1 MKKRL
6 LCSFLIAIS
15 VTGLALVSSCK
26 DYDDYS
32 DLRTQSKIDH
42 TQMWN
47 AINGNTKS
55 IDSLRTRL
63 DTLKMC
69 EVNCDS
75 LKKVIDT
82 LTNDVRN
89 LIDTIAG
96 DSNSVL
102 GRFNLMNQK
111 VNAVKGTADSAKQY
125 NDSIDTVIT
134 RMRHELDSIMNIA
147 DYDTVPLFDSVKVLK
162 KSIHEVDSVLHV
174 YIDSIRYNSRRIDTI
189 KLRVDT
195 LEMRIDT
202 LKLRID
208 TLEWR
213 VDTLELRVDTLEQ
226 RVDTLEQ
233 RVDTLELRV
242 DTLELRVDTL
252 ELRVDSLMDA
262 ERRRITSLY
271 VQGTVN
277 PTFGSFALPVGI
289 RSNILSCYYGEAL
302 NNVTFPATAND
313 ADLSAVLD
321 PGMELSAAEL
331 AVIGT
336 PTQTSISQGNTIIS
350 DSANNAGRIFLTI
363 NPNEVQIDP
372 TYKFSFVNSLGDQTP
387 VVFDALKPSQEKLT
401 FGLSNRAA
409 ANTGFYEAGIKIE
422 ESAASQLAPNISVTK
437 EQLKNIAKDIID
449 YKDGFNLSGIAGA
462 VFKLAETSLDAN
474 AVRVEWTDSLGD
486 HSVTSQYDVA
496 VTAIQPLSYSAG
508 QGVGTSRRLPT
519 ISPLTDLSISLPTTY
534 HMDLGTVSFDVSGV
548 TSTISFDHINIGYPD
563 PSDVSITV
571 DVPVGTP
578 GRGADGKKTYNA
590 DGLNNLIDD
599 INEAFNDPTNGVI
612 VKWSG
617 NVNATINQIISDI
630 KTAVDNLVQTQLGA
644 KLDVEVNKMLTDV
657 KTSINN
663 SLSGYNSYFNKMNSL
678 ISRINAVTS
687 RINSKLD
694 LDVNAIL
701 QPVILYEANDGSLH
715 PMSNDPAHPS
725 KFTAA
730 GGGIVLYPTSYTGEL
745 LAPAYQKFIAVVDG
759 PGVAVSNINSGE
771 YYNTPIDGKRY
782 AIPFAPT
789 TTGTYTIYY
798 SAVDYS
804 GVVTAQRFYVT
815 VE

>member
-6 LCSFLIAIS
+6 LCSLLIAIS

-42 TQMWN
+42 AQLWDSIN
-47 AINGNTKS
+47 ANADS
-55 IDSLRTRL
+55 IDSLRARISR
-63 DTLKMC
+63 LKMC
-69 EVNCDS
+69 NVNCDS
-75 LKKVIDT
+75 LQKVVDT
-82 LTNDVRN
+82 LVNDVRKM
-89 LIDTIAG
+89 IDTIAG

-102 GRFNLMNQK
+102 GRFNLLNNK
-111 VNAVKGTADSAKQY
+111 VNAVKGTADSAKHY
-125 NDSIDTVIT
+125 NDSIDTVIV
-134 RMRHELDSIMNIA
+134 RMRHELDSIMKIA

-174 YIDSIRYNSRRIDTI
+174 YIDTIRYNSRRIDTLI
-189 KLRVDT
+189 LRVDT
-195 LEMRIDT
+195 LELRIDT
-202 LKLRID
+202 LKRRID

-213 VDTLELRVDTLEQ
+213 VDTLEQ
-226 RVDTLEQ
+226 
-233 RVDTLELRV
+233 
-242 DTLELRVDTL
+242 
-252 ELRVDSLMDA
+252 RVDSLMDA
-262 ERRRITSLY
+262 EKRRITSIY

-277 PTFGSFALPVGI
+277 PTFGSFALPMGI

-302 NNVTFPATAND
+302 NNVTFPATEND

-363 NPNEVQIDP
+363 NPNEVKIDS
-372 TYKFSFVNSLGDQTP
+372 TYKFYFVNSLGDSTP
-387 VVFDALKPSQEKLT
+387 VVFDTLKPSTEKLT

-409 ANTGFYEAGIKIE
+409 ANTGFYEAAIKIE
-422 ESAASQLAPNISVTK
+422 ESAASQLAPQYAVTK
-437 EQLKNIAKDIID
+437 DQLKNIAKDIIN
-449 YKDGFNLSGIAGA
+449 YKDGINLSGIAGA
-462 VFKLAETSLDAN
+462 VFKLAQTSFDAN
-474 AVRVEWTDSLGD
+474 AVRVEWTDSMGD

-508 QGVGTSRRLPT
+508 QGMGTSRRLPT
-519 ISPLTDLSISLPTTY
+519 ISPLTELSISKPTFTPINLNDITFTIDGSLAHISFGDVSIAPTGTISVDIYMPDHVDGTGNIVNATVPTTY
-534 HMDLGTVSFDVSGV
+534 TVDGLAGV
-548 TSTISFDHINIGYPD
+548 L
-563 PSDVSITV
+563 SDVET
-571 DVPVGTP
+571 
-578 GRGADGKKTYNA
+578 AFNGKKVEWETSANNA
-590 DGLNNLIDD
+590 IDNIMTQIKTQVENL
-599 INEAFNDPTNGVI
+599 
-612 VKWSG
+612 VK
-617 NVNATINQIISDI
+617 NQI
-630 KTAVDNLVQTQLGA
+630 AG
-644 KLDVEVNKMLTDV
+644 KLNTEMDKMLESV

-663 SLSGYNSYFNKMNSL
+663 SLSGYNSYFSNMNSL

-687 RINSKLD
+687 RINSKLG
-694 LDVNAIL
+694 LDVNAVL
-701 QPVILYEANDGSLH
+701 QPVILYEASDGSFH

-730 GGGIVLYPTSYTGEL
+730 GGGIVLYPTSYTAEL
-745 LAPAYQKFIAVVDG
+745 LAPAYQKYIAVVSG
-759 PGVAVSNINSGE
+759 PDAATINGGE

-789 TTGTYTIYY
+789 TPGTYTIYY

>member
-55 IDSLRTRL
+55 IDSLRARL

-69 EVNCDS
+69 DVNCDS
-75 LKKVIDT
+75 LKDVIDS
-82 LTNDVRN
+82 LTKDVRN

-102 GRFNLMNQK
+102 GRFNLVTNK

-134 RMRHELDSIMNIA
+134 RMRHELDSIMKIA

-174 YIDSIRYNSRRIDTI
+174 YIDSIRYNSRRIDTVNWRI
-189 KLRVDT
+189 DT

-202 LKLRID
+202 LKRRID

-213 VDTLELRVDTLEQ
+213 VDTLEQ
-226 RVDTLEQ
+226 
-233 RVDTLELRV
+233 
-242 DTLELRVDTL
+242 
-252 ELRVDSLMDA
+252 RVDSLMDA

-277 PTFGSFALPVGI
+277 PTFGSFALPMGI

-313 ADLSAVLD
+313 ADMSAVLEI
-321 PGMELSAAEL
+321 GMELSAAEL

-363 NPNEVQIDP
+363 NPNEVQIDS
-372 TYKFSFVNSLGDQTP
+372 TYKFYFVNSLGDSTP
-387 VVFDALKPSQEKLT
+387 VVFDTLKPSQEKLT

-422 ESAASQLAPNISVTK
+422 ESAASQLAPNFSVTK
-437 EQLKNIAKDIID
+437 DQLKNIAKDIIN

-462 VFKLAETSLDAN
+462 VFKLAQTSLDAN
-474 AVRVEWTDSLGD
+474 AVRVEWTDSMGD

-508 QGVGTSRRLPT
+508 QGIGTSRRLPT
-519 ISPLTDLSISLPTTY
+519 ISPLTELAISKPTFTPINLN
-534 HMDLGTVSFDVSGV
+534 DITFTIDGTPAHITFGAVNITPSGEVKVKINMPESVSG
-548 TSTISFDHINIGYPD
+548 TTIVYSATPTEYNITNL
-563 PSDVSITV
+563 DV
-571 DVPVGTP
+571 
-578 GRGADGKKTYNA
+578 
-590 DGLNNLIDD
+590 LIDD
-599 INEAFNDPTNGVI
+599 VENAFNTQSVI
-612 VKWSG
+612 WQ
-617 NVNATINQIISDI
+617 NDVNAAIDNIMNQI
-630 KTAVDNLVQTQLGA
+630 KTQVENLVKNQIAG
-644 KLDVEVNKMLTDV
+644 KLNTEMDKMLESV
-657 KTSINN
+657 KNSINN
-663 SLSGYNSYFNKMNSL
+663 SLSGYNSYFSNMNSL

-701 QPVILYEANDGSLH
+701 QPVILYEASDGSFH

-725 KFTAA
+725 TFKAA

>member
-6 LCSFLIAIS
+6 LCSLLIAIS

-42 TQMWN
+42 AQLWDSIN
-47 AINGNTKS
+47 ANADS
-55 IDSLRTRL
+55 IDSLRARISR
-63 DTLKMC
+63 LKMC
-69 EVNCDS
+69 NVNCDS
-75 LKKVIDT
+75 LQKVVDT
-82 LTNDVRN
+82 LVNDVRKM
-89 LIDTIAG
+89 IDTIAG

-102 GRFNLMNQK
+102 GRFNLLNNK
-111 VNAVKGTADSAKQY
+111 VNAVKGTADSAKHY
-125 NDSIDTVIT
+125 NDSIDTVIV
-134 RMRHELDSIMNIA
+134 RMRHELDSIMKIA

-174 YIDSIRYNSRRIDTI
+174 YIDTIRYNSRRIDTLI
-189 KLRVDT
+189 LRVDT
-195 LEMRIDT
+195 LELRIDT
-202 LKLRID
+202 LKRRID

-213 VDTLELRVDTLEQ
+213 VDTLEQ
-226 RVDTLEQ
+226 
-233 RVDTLELRV
+233 
-242 DTLELRVDTL
+242 
-252 ELRVDSLMDA
+252 RVDSLMDA
-262 ERRRITSLY
+262 EKRRITSIY

-277 PTFGSFALPVGI
+277 PTFGSFALPMGI

-302 NNVTFPATAND
+302 NNVTFPATEND

-363 NPNEVQIDP
+363 NPNEVKIDS
-372 TYKFSFVNSLGDQTP
+372 TYKFYFVNSLGDSTP
-387 VVFDALKPSQEKLT
+387 VVFDTLKPSTEKLT

-409 ANTGFYEAGIKIE
+409 ANTGFYEAAIKIE
-422 ESAASQLAPNISVTK
+422 ESAASQLAPQYTVTK
-437 EQLKNIAKDIID
+437 DQLKNIAKDIID
-449 YKDGFNLSGIAGA
+449 YKDGINLSGIAGA
-462 VFKLAETSLDAN
+462 VFKLAQTSFDAN
-474 AVRVEWTDSLGD
+474 AVRVEWTDSMGD

-508 QGVGTSRRLPT
+508 QGIGTSRRLPT
-519 ISPLTDLSISLPTTY
+519 ISPLTDLSISVPSTI
-534 HMDLGTVSFDVSGV
+534 HVDLSSISFDVSGI
-548 TSTISFDHINIGYPD
+548 TSSIGFGTVNIGYP
-563 PSDVSITV
+563 SVTITV

-578 GRGADGKKTYNA
+578 GRGADGKKTYPV
-590 DGLNNLIDD
+590 DGLDAMIDD
-599 INEAFNDPTNGVI
+599 INNTFAGQTVTWASDVNTAINNI
-612 VKWSG
+612 V
-617 NVNATINQIISDI
+617 NDI
-630 KTAVDNLVQTQLGA
+630 KTKVDDLIQTQLGA
-644 KLDVEVNKMLTDV
+644 KLDTEINKMLTDV
-657 KTSINN
+657 QTSINN
-663 SLSGYNSYFNKMNSL
+663 SLSGYNSYFSKMNSL

-687 RINSKLD
+687 RINSKLG
-694 LDVNAIL
+694 LDVNAVL
-701 QPVILYEANDGSLH
+701 QPVILYEASDGSFH

-730 GGGIVLYPTSYTGEL
+730 GGGIVLYPTSYTAEL
-745 LAPAYQKFIAVVDG
+745 LAPAYQKYIAVVGG
-759 PGVAVSNINSGE
+759 PDAATINGGE

-789 TTGTYTIYY
+789 TPGTYTIYY

>member
-55 IDSLRTRL
+55 IDSLRARL

-69 EVNCDS
+69 DVNCDS
-75 LKKVIDT
+75 LKDVIDS
-82 LTNDVRN
+82 LTKDVRN

-102 GRFNLMNQK
+102 GRFNLVTNK

-134 RMRHELDSIMNIA
+134 RMRHELDSIMKIA

-174 YIDSIRYNSRRIDTI
+174 YIDSIRYNSRRIDTVNWRI
-189 KLRVDT
+189 DT

-202 LKLRID
+202 LKRRID

-213 VDTLELRVDTLEQ
+213 VDTLEQ
-226 RVDTLEQ
+226 
-233 RVDTLELRV
+233 
-242 DTLELRVDTL
+242 
-252 ELRVDSLMDA
+252 RVDSLMDA

-277 PTFGSFALPVGI
+277 PTFGSFALPMGI

-313 ADLSAVLD
+313 ADMSAVLEI
-321 PGMELSAAEL
+321 GMELSAAEL

-363 NPNEVQIDP
+363 NPNEVQIDS
-372 TYKFSFVNSLGDQTP
+372 TYKFYFVNSLGDSTP
-387 VVFDALKPSQEKLT
+387 VVFDTLKPSQEKLT

-422 ESAASQLAPNISVTK
+422 ESAASQLAPNFSVTK
-437 EQLKNIAKDIID
+437 EQLKNIAKDVID

-474 AVRVEWTDSLGD
+474 AVRVEWTDSMGD

-508 QGVGTSRRLPT
+508 QGIGTSRRLPT
-519 ISPLTDLSISLPTTY
+519 ISPLTELAISKPTFTPINLN
-534 HMDLGTVSFDVSGV
+534 DITFTIDGTPAHITFGAVNITPSGEVKVKINMPESVSG
-548 TSTISFDHINIGYPD
+548 TTIVYSATPTEYNITNL
-563 PSDVSITV
+563 DV
-571 DVPVGTP
+571 
-578 GRGADGKKTYNA
+578 
-590 DGLNNLIDD
+590 LIDD
-599 INEAFNDPTNGVI
+599 VENAFNTQSVI
-612 VKWSG
+612 WQ
-617 NVNATINQIISDI
+617 NDVNNAIDNIMNQI
-630 KTAVDNLVQTQLGA
+630 KTQVENLVKNQIAG
-644 KLDVEVNKMLTDV
+644 KLNTEMDKMLESV
-657 KTSINN
+657 KNSINN
-663 SLSGYNSYFNKMNSL
+663 SLSGYNSYFSNMNSL

-701 QPVILYEANDGSLH
+701 QPVILYEASDGSFH

-725 KFTAA
+725 TFTAA

>member
-55 IDSLRTRL
+55 IDSLRARL

-69 EVNCDS
+69 DVNCDS
-75 LKKVIDT
+75 LKDVIDS
-82 LTNDVRN
+82 LTKDVRN

-102 GRFNLMNQK
+102 GRFNLVTNK

-134 RMRHELDSIMNIA
+134 RMRHELDSIMKIA

-174 YIDSIRYNSRRIDTI
+174 YIDSIRYNSRRIDTVNWRI
-189 KLRVDT
+189 DT

-202 LKLRID
+202 LKRRID

-213 VDTLELRVDTLEQ
+213 VDTLEQ
-226 RVDTLEQ
+226 
-233 RVDTLELRV
+233 
-242 DTLELRVDTL
+242 
-252 ELRVDSLMDA
+252 RVDSLMDA

-277 PTFGSFALPVGI
+277 PTFGSFALPMGI

-313 ADLSAVLD
+313 ADMSAVLEI
-321 PGMELSAAEL
+321 GMELSAAEL

-363 NPNEVQIDP
+363 NPNEVQIDS
-372 TYKFSFVNSLGDQTP
+372 TYKFYFVNSLGDSTP
-387 VVFDALKPSQEKLT
+387 VVFDTLKPSQEKLT

-422 ESAASQLAPNISVTK
+422 ESAASQLAPNFSVTK
-437 EQLKNIAKDIID
+437 EQLKNIAKDVID

-462 VFKLAETSLDAN
+462 VFKLAQTSLDAN
-474 AVRVEWTDSLGD
+474 AVRVEWTDSMGD

-519 ISPLTDLSISLPTTY
+519 ISPLTELAISKPTFTPINLN
-534 HMDLGTVSFDVSGV
+534 DITFTIDGTPAHITFGAVNITPSGEVKVKINMPESVSG
-548 TSTISFDHINIGYPD
+548 TTIVYSATPTEYNITNL
-563 PSDVSITV
+563 DV
-571 DVPVGTP
+571 
-578 GRGADGKKTYNA
+578 
-590 DGLNNLIDD
+590 LIDD
-599 INEAFNDPTNGVI
+599 VENAFNTQSVI
-612 VKWSG
+612 WQ
-617 NVNATINQIISDI
+617 NDVNNAIDNIMNQI
-630 KTAVDNLVQTQLGA
+630 KTQVENLVKNQIAG
-644 KLDVEVNKMLTDV
+644 KLNTEMDKMLESV
-657 KTSINN
+657 KNSINN
-663 SLSGYNSYFNKMNSL
+663 SLSGYNSYFSNMNSL

-701 QPVILYEANDGSLH
+701 QPVILYEASDGSFH

-725 KFTAA
+725 TFKAA

>member
-55 IDSLRTRL
+55 IDSLRARL

-69 EVNCDS
+69 DVNCDS
-75 LKKVIDT
+75 LKDVIDS
-82 LTNDVRN
+82 LTKDVRN

-102 GRFNLMNQK
+102 GRFNLVTNK

-134 RMRHELDSIMNIA
+134 RMRHELDSIMKIA

-174 YIDSIRYNSRRIDTI
+174 YIDSIRYNSRRIDTVNWRI
-189 KLRVDT
+189 DT

-202 LKLRID
+202 LKRRID

-213 VDTLELRVDTLEQ
+213 VDTLEQ
-226 RVDTLEQ
+226 
-233 RVDTLELRV
+233 
-242 DTLELRVDTL
+242 
-252 ELRVDSLMDA
+252 RVDSLMDA

-277 PTFGSFALPVGI
+277 PTFGSFALPMGI

-313 ADLSAVLD
+313 ADMSAVLEI
-321 PGMELSAAEL
+321 GMELSAAEL

-363 NPNEVQIDP
+363 NPNEVKIDS
-372 TYKFSFVNSLGDQTP
+372 TYKFYFVNSLGDSTP
-387 VVFDALKPSQEKLT
+387 VVFDTLKPSQEKLT

-422 ESAASQLAPNISVTK
+422 ESAASQLAPNFSVTK
-437 EQLKNIAKDIID
+437 EQLKNIAKDVID

-474 AVRVEWTDSLGD
+474 AVRVEWTDSMGD

-508 QGVGTSRRLPT
+508 QGIGTSRRLPT
-519 ISPLTDLSISLPTTY
+519 ISPLTELAISKPTFTPINLN
-534 HMDLGTVSFDVSGV
+534 DITFTIDGTPAHITFGAVNITPSGEVKVKINMPESVSGTTIV
-548 TSTISFDHINIGYPD
+548 YSTTPTEYNITNL
-563 PSDVSITV
+563 DV
-571 DVPVGTP
+571 
-578 GRGADGKKTYNA
+578 
-590 DGLNNLIDD
+590 LIDD
-599 INEAFNDPTNGVI
+599 VENAFNTQSVI
-612 VKWSG
+612 WQ
-617 NVNATINQIISDI
+617 NDVNNAIDNIMNQI
-630 KTAVDNLVQTQLGA
+630 KTQVENLVKNQIAG
-644 KLDVEVNKMLTDV
+644 KLNTEMDKMLESV
-657 KTSINN
+657 KNSINN
-663 SLSGYNSYFNKMNSL
+663 SLSGYNSYFSNMNSL

-701 QPVILYEANDGSLH
+701 QPVILYEASDGSFH

-725 KFTAA
+725 TFKAA

>member
-6 LCSFLIAIS
+6 LCSLLIAIS

-42 TQMWN
+42 AQLWDSIN
-47 AINGNTKS
+47 ANADS
-55 IDSLRTRL
+55 IDSLRARISR
-63 DTLKMC
+63 LKMC
-69 EVNCDS
+69 NVNCDS
-75 LKKVIDT
+75 LQKVVDT
-82 LTNDVRN
+82 LVNDVRKM
-89 LIDTIAG
+89 IDTIAG

-102 GRFNLMNQK
+102 GRFNLLNNK
-111 VNAVKGTADSAKQY
+111 VNAVKGTADSAKHY
-125 NDSIDTVIT
+125 NDSIDTVIV
-134 RMRHELDSIMNIA
+134 RMRHELDSIMKIA

-174 YIDSIRYNSRRIDTI
+174 YIDTIRYNSRRIDTLI
-189 KLRVDT
+189 LRVDT
-195 LEMRIDT
+195 LELRIDT
-202 LKLRID
+202 LKRRID

-213 VDTLELRVDTLEQ
+213 VDTLEQ
-226 RVDTLEQ
+226 
-233 RVDTLELRV
+233 
-242 DTLELRVDTL
+242 
-252 ELRVDSLMDA
+252 RVDSLMDA
-262 ERRRITSLY
+262 EKRRITSIY

-277 PTFGSFALPVGI
+277 PTFGSFALPMGI

-302 NNVTFPATAND
+302 NNVTFPATEND

-363 NPNEVQIDP
+363 NPNEVKIDS
-372 TYKFSFVNSLGDQTP
+372 TYKFYFVNSLGDSTP
-387 VVFDALKPSQEKLT
+387 VVFDTLKPSTEKLT

-409 ANTGFYEAGIKIE
+409 ANTGFYEAAIKIE
-422 ESAASQLAPNISVTK
+422 ESAASQLAPQYTVTK
-437 EQLKNIAKDIID
+437 DQLKNIAKDIIN
-449 YKDGFNLSGIAGA
+449 YKDGINLSGIAGA
-462 VFKLAETSLDAN
+462 VFKLAQTSFDAN
-474 AVRVEWTDSLGD
+474 AVRVEWTDSMGD

-508 QGVGTSRRLPT
+508 QGMGTSRRLPT
-519 ISPLTDLSISLPTTY
+519 ISPLTDLSISVPSTI
-534 HMDLGTVSFDVSGV
+534 HVDLSSITFDVSGI
-548 TSTISFDHINIGYPD
+548 TSNIGFGTVNIGYPT
-563 PSDVSITV
+563 VTITV

-578 GRGADGKKTYNA
+578 GRGADGKKTYPV
-590 DGLNNLIDD
+590 DGLDAMIDD
-599 INEAFNDPTNGVI
+599 INSTFAGQTVTWASDVNTAINNI
-612 VKWSG
+612 V
-617 NVNATINQIISDI
+617 NDI
-630 KTAVDNLVQTQLGA
+630 KTKVDDLIQTQLGA
-644 KLDVEVNKMLTDV
+644 KLDTEINKMLTDV
-657 KTSINN
+657 QTSINN
-663 SLSGYNSYFNKMNSL
+663 SLSGYNSYFSNMNSL

-687 RINSKLD
+687 RINSKLG
-694 LDVNAIL
+694 LDVNAVL
-701 QPVILYEANDGSLH
+701 QPVILYEASDGSFH

-730 GGGIVLYPTSYTGEL
+730 GGGIVLYPTSYTAEL
-745 LAPAYQKFIAVVDG
+745 LAPAYQKYIAVVGG
-759 PGVAVSNINSGE
+759 PDAATINGGE

-789 TTGTYTIYY
+789 TPGTYTIYY

>member
-55 IDSLRTRL
+55 IDSLRARL

-69 EVNCDS
+69 DVNCDS
-75 LKKVIDT
+75 LKDVIDS
-82 LTNDVRN
+82 LTKDVRN

-102 GRFNLMNQK
+102 GRFNLVTNK

-134 RMRHELDSIMNIA
+134 RMRHELDSIMKIA

-174 YIDSIRYNSRRIDTI
+174 YIDSIRYNSRRIDTVNWRI
-189 KLRVDT
+189 DT

-202 LKLRID
+202 LKRRID

-213 VDTLELRVDTLEQ
+213 VDTLEQ
-226 RVDTLEQ
+226 
-233 RVDTLELRV
+233 
-242 DTLELRVDTL
+242 
-252 ELRVDSLMDA
+252 RVDSLMDA

-277 PTFGSFALPVGI
+277 PTFGSFALPMGI

-313 ADLSAVLD
+313 ADMSAVLEI
-321 PGMELSAAEL
+321 GMELSAAEL

-363 NPNEVQIDP
+363 NPNEVQIDS
-372 TYKFSFVNSLGDQTP
+372 TYKFYFVNSLGDSTP
-387 VVFDALKPSQEKLT
+387 VVFDTLKPSQEKLT

-422 ESAASQLAPNISVTK
+422 ESAASQLAPNFSVTK
-437 EQLKNIAKDIID
+437 EQLKNIAKDVID

-474 AVRVEWTDSLGD
+474 AVRVEWTDSMGD

-508 QGVGTSRRLPT
+508 QGIGTSRRLPT
-519 ISPLTDLSISLPTTY
+519 ISPLTELAISKPTFTPINLN
-534 HMDLGTVSFDVSGV
+534 DITFTIDGTPAHITFGAVNITPSGEVKVKIKMPESVSGTTIV
-548 TSTISFDHINIGYPD
+548 YSTTPTEYDITNL
-563 PSDVSITV
+563 DV
-571 DVPVGTP
+571 
-578 GRGADGKKTYNA
+578 
-590 DGLNNLIDD
+590 LIDD
-599 INEAFNDPTNGVI
+599 VENAFNTQSVI
-612 VKWSG
+612 WQ
-617 NVNATINQIISDI
+617 NDVNNAIDNIMNQI
-630 KTAVDNLVQTQLGA
+630 KTQVENLVKNQIAG
-644 KLDVEVNKMLTDV
+644 KLNTEMDKMLESV
-657 KTSINN
+657 KNSINN
-663 SLSGYNSYFNKMNSL
+663 SLSGYNSYFSNMNSL

-701 QPVILYEANDGSLH
+701 QPVILYEASDGSFH

-725 KFTAA
+725 TFKAA

>member
-55 IDSLRTRL
+55 IDSLRARL

-69 EVNCDS
+69 DVNCDS
-75 LKKVIDT
+75 LKDVIDS
-82 LTNDVRN
+82 LTKDVRN

-102 GRFNLMNQK
+102 GRFNLVTNK

-134 RMRHELDSIMNIA
+134 RMRHELDSIMKIA

-174 YIDSIRYNSRRIDTI
+174 YIDSIRYNSRRIDTVNWRI
-189 KLRVDT
+189 DT

-202 LKLRID
+202 LKRRID

-213 VDTLELRVDTLEQ
+213 VDTLEQ
-226 RVDTLEQ
+226 
-233 RVDTLELRV
+233 
-242 DTLELRVDTL
+242 
-252 ELRVDSLMDA
+252 RVDSLMDA

-277 PTFGSFALPVGI
+277 PTFGSFALPMGI

-313 ADLSAVLD
+313 ADMSAVLEI
-321 PGMELSAAEL
+321 GMELSAAEL

-363 NPNEVQIDP
+363 NPNEVQIDS
-372 TYKFSFVNSLGDQTP
+372 TYKFYFVNSLGDSTP
-387 VVFDALKPSQEKLT
+387 VVFDTLKPSQEKLT

-422 ESAASQLAPNISVTK
+422 ESAASQLAPNFSVTK
-437 EQLKNIAKDIID
+437 EQLKNIAKDVID

-462 VFKLAETSLDAN
+462 VFKLAQTSLDAN
-474 AVRVEWTDSLGD
+474 AVRVEWTDSMGD

-508 QGVGTSRRLPT
+508 QGIGTSRRLPT
-519 ISPLTDLSISLPTTY
+519 ISPLTELAISKPTFTPINLN
-534 HMDLGTVSFDVSGV
+534 DITFTIDGTPAHITFGAVNITPSGEVKVKINMPESVSG
-548 TSTISFDHINIGYPD
+548 TTIVYSATPTEYNITNL
-563 PSDVSITV
+563 DV
-571 DVPVGTP
+571 
-578 GRGADGKKTYNA
+578 
-590 DGLNNLIDD
+590 LIDD
-599 INEAFNDPTNGVI
+599 VENAFNTQSVI
-612 VKWSG
+612 WQ
-617 NVNATINQIISDI
+617 NDVNAAIDNIMNQI
-630 KTAVDNLVQTQLGA
+630 KTQVENLVKNQIAG
-644 KLDVEVNKMLTDV
+644 KLNTEMDKMLESV
-657 KTSINN
+657 KNSINN
-663 SLSGYNSYFNKMNSL
+663 SLSGYNSYFSNMNSL

-701 QPVILYEANDGSLH
+701 QPVILYEASDGSFH

-725 KFTAA
+725 TFKAA

-782 AIPFAPT
+782 GIPFAPT

>member
-6 LCSFLIAIS
+6 LCSLMIAIS

-42 TQMWN
+42 SQMWK

-55 IDSLRTRL
+55 IDSLRARL

-89 LIDTIAG
+89 LIDTISG

-195 LEMRIDT
+195 LELRIDT
-202 LKLRID
+202 LKRRID
-208 TLEWR
+208 TLEW
-213 VDTLELRVDTLEQ
+213 RVDTLEQ

-233 RVDTLELRV
+233 RVD
-242 DTLELRVDTL
+242 
-252 ELRVDSLMDA
+252 SLMDA
-262 ERRRITSLY
+262 EKRRITSLY

-277 PTFGSFALPVGI
+277 PTFGSFALPMGI

-302 NNVTFPATAND
+302 NDVTFPATAND
-313 ADLSAVLD
+313 ADMSAVLEI
-321 PGMELSAAEL
+321 GMELSAAEL

-336 PTQTSISQGNTIIS
+336 PTQTSISSGSTIIS

-363 NPNEVQIDP
+363 NPNEVQIDS
-372 TYKFSFVNSLGDQTP
+372 TYKFYFVNSVGDSTP
-387 VVFDALKPSQEKLT
+387 VVFDTLKPSQEILT
-401 FGLSNRAA
+401 FGMSNRAA

-422 ESAASQLAPNISVTK
+422 ESAASQLAPKFSVTK
-437 EQLKNIAKDIID
+437 DQLKNIAKDVID

-462 VFKLAETSLDAN
+462 VLKLAETSLDAN
-474 AVRVEWTDSLGD
+474 AVRVEWTDSMGD

-508 QGVGTSRRLPT
+508 QGIGTSRRLPT
-519 ISPLTDLSISLPTTY
+519 ISPLTELSISKPSFTPINLNDITLTIDGTPAHISFGAVNITPSGAVTVDI
-534 HMDLGTVSFDVSGV
+534 HMPESVSGTTIVYSATPTSYTV
-548 TSTISFDHINIGYPD
+548 TNL
-563 PSDVSITV
+563 DV
-571 DVPVGTP
+571 
-578 GRGADGKKTYNA
+578 
-590 DGLNNLIDD
+590 LIDD
-599 INEAFNDPTNGVI
+599 VENAFNTQTVI
-612 VKWSG
+612 WQ
-617 NVNATINQIISDI
+617 NDVNAAIDNIMNQI
-630 KTAVDNLVQTQLGA
+630 KTQVEDLVKNQIAG
-644 KLDVEVNKMLTDV
+644 KLNTEIDKMLESV

-663 SLSGYNSYFNKMNSL
+663 SLSGYNSYFSKMNSL

-694 LDVNAIL
+694 LDVNAVL
-701 QPVILYEANDGSLH
+701 QPVILYEGSDGSFH

-759 PGVAVSNINSGE
+759 PGVAVSNINNGE

>member
-6 LCSFLIAIS
+6 LCSLLIAIS

-42 TQMWN
+42 AQLWDSIN
-47 AINGNTKS
+47 ANADS
-55 IDSLRTRL
+55 IDSLRARISR
-63 DTLKMC
+63 LKMC
-69 EVNCDS
+69 NVNCDS
-75 LKKVIDT
+75 LQKVVDT
-82 LTNDVRN
+82 LVNDVRKM
-89 LIDTIAG
+89 IDTIAG

-102 GRFNLMNQK
+102 GRFNLLNNK
-111 VNAVKGTADSAKQY
+111 VNAVKGTADSAKHY
-125 NDSIDTVIT
+125 NDSIDTVIV
-134 RMRHELDSIMNIA
+134 RMRHELDSIMKIA

-174 YIDSIRYNSRRIDTI
+174 YIDTIRYNSRRIDTLI
-189 KLRVDT
+189 LRVDT
-195 LEMRIDT
+195 LELRIDT
-202 LKLRID
+202 LKRRID

-213 VDTLELRVDTLEQ
+213 VDTLEQ
-226 RVDTLEQ
+226 
-233 RVDTLELRV
+233 
-242 DTLELRVDTL
+242 
-252 ELRVDSLMDA
+252 RVDSLMDA
-262 ERRRITSLY
+262 EKRRITSIY

-277 PTFGSFALPVGI
+277 PTFGSFALPMGI

-302 NNVTFPATAND
+302 NNVTFPATEND

-331 AVIGT
+331 AVVGT

-363 NPNEVQIDP
+363 NPNEVKIDS
-372 TYKFSFVNSLGDQTP
+372 TYKFYFVNSLGDSTP
-387 VVFDALKPSQEKLT
+387 VVFDTLKPSTEKLT

-409 ANTGFYEAGIKIE
+409 ANTGFYEAAIKIE
-422 ESAASQLAPNISVTK
+422 ESAASQLAPQYTVTK
-437 EQLKNIAKDIID
+437 DQLKNIAKDIIN
-449 YKDGFNLSGIAGA
+449 YKDGINLSGIAGA
-462 VFKLAETSLDAN
+462 VFKLAQTSFDAN
-474 AVRVEWTDSLGD
+474 AVRVEWTDSMGD

-508 QGVGTSRRLPT
+508 QGMGTSRRLPT
-519 ISPLTDLSISLPTTY
+519 ISPLTDLSISVPSTI
-534 HMDLGTVSFDVSGV
+534 HVDLSSITFDVSGI
-548 TSTISFDHINIGYPD
+548 TSNIGFGTVNIGYPT
-563 PSDVSITV
+563 VTITV

-578 GRGADGKKTYNA
+578 GRGADGKKTYPV
-590 DGLNNLIDD
+590 DGLDAMIDD
-599 INEAFNDPTNGVI
+599 INNTFAGQTVTWASDVNTAINNI
-612 VKWSG
+612 V
-617 NVNATINQIISDI
+617 NDI
-630 KTAVDNLVQTQLGA
+630 KTKVDDLIQTQLGA
-644 KLDVEVNKMLTDV
+644 KLDTEINKMLTDV
-657 KTSINN
+657 QTSINN
-663 SLSGYNSYFNKMNSL
+663 SLSGYNSYFSNMNSL

-687 RINSKLD
+687 RINSKLG
-694 LDVNAIL
+694 LDVNAVL
-701 QPVILYEANDGSLH
+701 QPVILYEASDGSFH

-730 GGGIVLYPTSYTGEL
+730 GGGIVLYPTSYTAEL
-745 LAPAYQKFIAVVDG
+745 LAPAYQKYIAVVGG
-759 PGVAVSNINSGE
+759 PDAATINGGE

-789 TTGTYTIYY
+789 TPGTYTIYY

>member
-55 IDSLRTRL
+55 IDSLRARL

-69 EVNCDS
+69 DVNCDS
-75 LKKVIDT
+75 LKDVIDS
-82 LTNDVRN
+82 LTKDVRN

-102 GRFNLMNQK
+102 GRFNLLANK

-134 RMRHELDSIMNIA
+134 RMRHELDSIMKIA

-174 YIDSIRYNSRRIDTI
+174 YIDSIRYNSRRIDTVNW
-189 KLRVDT
+189 RVDT

-202 LKLRID
+202 LKRRID

-213 VDTLELRVDTLEQ
+213 VDTLEQ
-226 RVDTLEQ
+226 
-233 RVDTLELRV
+233 
-242 DTLELRVDTL
+242 
-252 ELRVDSLMDA
+252 RVDSLMDA

-277 PTFGSFALPVGI
+277 PTFGSFALPMGI

-363 NPNEVQIDP
+363 NPNEVQIDS
-372 TYKFSFVNSLGDQTP
+372 TYKFYFVNSLGDSTP
-387 VVFDALKPSQEKLT
+387 VVFDTLKPSQEKLT

-422 ESAASQLAPNISVTK
+422 ESAASQLAPNFSVTK
-437 EQLKNIAKDIID
+437 EQLKNIAKDVID

-462 VFKLAETSLDAN
+462 VFKFAETSLDAN
-474 AVRVEWTDSLGD
+474 AVRVEWTDSMGD

-508 QGVGTSRRLPT
+508 QGIGTSRRLPT
-519 ISPLTDLSISLPTTY
+519 ISPLTELSISKPTFTPINLN
-534 HMDLGTVSFDVSGV
+534 DITFTIDGTPAHITFGAVNITPSGAV
-548 TSTISFDHINIGYPD
+548 
-563 PSDVSITV
+563 TV
-571 DVPVGTP
+571 DIHMPESVTGTTINYSATP
-578 GRGADGKKTYNA
+578 TSYTITN
-590 DGLNNLIDD
+590 LNVLIDD
-599 INEAFNDPTNGVI
+599 VENAFNTQAVVWQND
-612 VKWSG
+612 
-617 NVNATINQIISDI
+617 VNAAIDNIMNQI
-630 KTAVDNLVQTQLGA
+630 KTQVEDLVKNQIAG
-644 KLDVEVNKMLTDV
+644 KLNTEMDKMLESV
-657 KTSINN
+657 KNSINN
-663 SLSGYNSYFNKMNSL
+663 SLSGYNSYFSNMNSL

-701 QPVILYEANDGSLH
+701 QPVILYEASDGSFH

-725 KFTAA
+725 TFTAA

-759 PGVAVSNINSGE
+759 PGVAVSSINSGE

>member
-6 LCSFLIAIS
+6 LCSLLIAIS

-42 TQMWN
+42 AQLWDSIN
-47 AINGNTKS
+47 ANADS
-55 IDSLRTRL
+55 IDSLRARISR
-63 DTLKMC
+63 LKMC
-69 EVNCDS
+69 NVNCDS
-75 LKKVIDT
+75 LQKVVDT
-82 LTNDVRN
+82 LVNDVRKM
-89 LIDTIAG
+89 IDTIAG

-102 GRFNLMNQK
+102 GRFNLLNNK
-111 VNAVKGTADSAKQY
+111 VNAVKGTADSAKHY
-125 NDSIDTVIT
+125 NDSIDTVIV
-134 RMRHELDSIMNIA
+134 RMRHELDSIMKIA

-174 YIDSIRYNSRRIDTI
+174 YIDTIRYNSRRIDTLI
-189 KLRVDT
+189 LRVDT
-195 LEMRIDT
+195 LELRIDT
-202 LKLRID
+202 LKRRID

-213 VDTLELRVDTLEQ
+213 VDTLEQ
-226 RVDTLEQ
+226 
-233 RVDTLELRV
+233 
-242 DTLELRVDTL
+242 
-252 ELRVDSLMDA
+252 RVDSLMDA
-262 ERRRITSLY
+262 EKRRITSIY

-277 PTFGSFALPVGI
+277 PTFGSFALPMGI

-302 NNVTFPATAND
+302 NNVTFPATEND

-363 NPNEVQIDP
+363 NPNEVKIDS
-372 TYKFSFVNSLGDQTP
+372 TYKFYFVNSLGDSTP
-387 VVFDALKPSQEKLT
+387 VVFDTLKPSTEKLT

-409 ANTGFYEAGIKIE
+409 ANTGFYEAAIKIE
-422 ESAASQLAPNISVTK
+422 ESAASQLAPQYTVTK
-437 EQLKNIAKDIID
+437 DQLKNIAKDIIN
-449 YKDGFNLSGIAGA
+449 YKDGINLSGIAGA
-462 VFKLAETSLDAN
+462 VFKLAQTSFDAN
-474 AVRVEWTDSLGD
+474 AVRVEWTDSMGD

-508 QGVGTSRRLPT
+508 QGIGTSRRLPT
-519 ISPLTDLSISLPTTY
+519 ISPLTDLSISVPSTI
-534 HMDLGTVSFDVSGV
+534 HVDLSSITFDVSGI
-548 TSTISFDHINIGYPD
+548 TSNIGFGTVNIGYPT
-563 PSDVSITV
+563 VTITV

-578 GRGADGKKTYNA
+578 GRGADGKKTYPV
-590 DGLNNLIDD
+590 DGLDAMIDD
-599 INEAFNDPTNGVI
+599 INSTFAGQTVTWASDVNTAINNI
-612 VKWSG
+612 V
-617 NVNATINQIISDI
+617 NDI
-630 KTAVDNLVQTQLGA
+630 KTKVDDLIQTQLGA
-644 KLDVEVNKMLTDV
+644 KLDTEINKMLTDV
-657 KTSINN
+657 QTSINN
-663 SLSGYNSYFNKMNSL
+663 SLSGYNSYFSKMNSL

-687 RINSKLD
+687 RINSKLG
-694 LDVNAIL
+694 LDVNAVL
-701 QPVILYEANDGSLH
+701 QPVILYEASDGSFH

-730 GGGIVLYPTSYTGEL
+730 GGGIVLYPTSYTAEL
-745 LAPAYQKFIAVVDG
+745 LAPAYQKFIAVVGG
-759 PGVAVSNINSGE
+759 PDAATINGGE

-789 TTGTYTIYY
+789 TPGTYTIYY

>member
-55 IDSLRTRL
+55 IDSLRARL

-69 EVNCDS
+69 DVNCDS
-75 LKKVIDT
+75 LKDVIDS
-82 LTNDVRN
+82 LTKDVRN

-102 GRFNLMNQK
+102 GRFNLLANK

-134 RMRHELDSIMNIA
+134 RMRHELDSIMKIA

-174 YIDSIRYNSRRIDTI
+174 YIDSIRYNSRRIDTVNW
-189 KLRVDT
+189 RVDT

-202 LKLRID
+202 LKRRID

-213 VDTLELRVDTLEQ
+213 VDTLEQ
-226 RVDTLEQ
+226 
-233 RVDTLELRV
+233 
-242 DTLELRVDTL
+242 
-252 ELRVDSLMDA
+252 RVDSLMDA

-277 PTFGSFALPVGI
+277 PTFGSFALPMGI

-313 ADLSAVLD
+313 ADMSAVLEI
-321 PGMELSAAEL
+321 GMELSAAEL

-363 NPNEVQIDP
+363 NPNEVQIDS
-372 TYKFSFVNSLGDQTP
+372 TYKFYLVNSLGDSTP
-387 VVFDALKPSQEKLT
+387 VVFDTLKPSQEKLT

-422 ESAASQLAPNISVTK
+422 ESAASQLAPNFSVTK
-437 EQLKNIAKDIID
+437 EQLKNIAKDVID

-462 VFKLAETSLDAN
+462 VFKLAQTSLDAN
-474 AVRVEWTDSLGD
+474 AVRVEWTDSMGD

-519 ISPLTDLSISLPTTY
+519 ISPLTELAISKPTFTPINLN
-534 HMDLGTVSFDVSGV
+534 DITFTIDGTPAHITFGAVNITPSGEVKVKINMPESVSG
-548 TSTISFDHINIGYPD
+548 TTIVYSATPTEYNITNL
-563 PSDVSITV
+563 DV
-571 DVPVGTP
+571 
-578 GRGADGKKTYNA
+578 
-590 DGLNNLIDD
+590 LIDD
-599 INEAFNDPTNGVI
+599 VENAFNTQSVI
-612 VKWSG
+612 WQ
-617 NVNATINQIISDI
+617 NDVNNAIDNIMNQI
-630 KTAVDNLVQTQLGA
+630 KTQVENLVKNQIAG
-644 KLDVEVNKMLTDV
+644 KLNTEMDKMLESV
-657 KTSINN
+657 KNSINN
-663 SLSGYNSYFNKMNSL
+663 SLSGYNSYFSNMNSL

-701 QPVILYEANDGSLH
+701 QPVILYEASDGSFH

-725 KFTAA
+725 TFKAA

>member
-55 IDSLRTRL
+55 IDSLRARL

-69 EVNCDS
+69 DVNCDS
-75 LKKVIDT
+75 LKDVIDS
-82 LTNDVRN
+82 LTKDVRN

-102 GRFNLMNQK
+102 GRFNLVTNK

-134 RMRHELDSIMNIA
+134 RMRHELDSIMKIA

-174 YIDSIRYNSRRIDTI
+174 YIDSIRYNSRRIDTVNWRI
-189 KLRVDT
+189 DT

-202 LKLRID
+202 LKRRID

-213 VDTLELRVDTLEQ
+213 VDTLEQ
-226 RVDTLEQ
+226 
-233 RVDTLELRV
+233 
-242 DTLELRVDTL
+242 
-252 ELRVDSLMDA
+252 RVDSLMDA

-277 PTFGSFALPVGI
+277 PTFGSFALPMGI

-313 ADLSAVLD
+313 ADMSAVLEI
-321 PGMELSAAEL
+321 GMELSAAEL

-363 NPNEVQIDP
+363 NPNEVQIDS
-372 TYKFSFVNSLGDQTP
+372 TYKFYFVNSLGDSTP
-387 VVFDALKPSQEKLT
+387 VVFDTLKPSQEKLT

-422 ESAASQLAPNISVTK
+422 ESAASQLAPNFSVTK
-437 EQLKNIAKDIID
+437 EQLKNIAKDVID

-462 VFKLAETSLDAN
+462 VFKLAQTSLDAN
-474 AVRVEWTDSLGD
+474 AVRVEWTDSMGD

-508 QGVGTSRRLPT
+508 QGIGTSRRLPT
-519 ISPLTDLSISLPTTY
+519 ISPLTELAISKPTFTPINLN
-534 HMDLGTVSFDVSGV
+534 DITFTIDGTPAHITFGAVNITPSGEVKVKINMPESVSG
-548 TSTISFDHINIGYPD
+548 TTIVYSATPTEYNITNL
-563 PSDVSITV
+563 DV
-571 DVPVGTP
+571 
-578 GRGADGKKTYNA
+578 
-590 DGLNNLIDD
+590 LIDD
-599 INEAFNDPTNGVI
+599 VENAFNTQSVI
-612 VKWSG
+612 WQ
-617 NVNATINQIISDI
+617 NDVNAAIDNIMNQI
-630 KTAVDNLVQTQLGA
+630 KTQVENLVKNQIAG
-644 KLDVEVNKMLTDV
+644 KLNTEMDKMLESV
-657 KTSINN
+657 KNSINN
-663 SLSGYNSYFNKMNSL
+663 SLSGYNSYFSNMNSL

-701 QPVILYEANDGSLH
+701 QPVILYEASDGSFH

-725 KFTAA
+725 TFKAA

>member
-55 IDSLRTRL
+55 IDSLRARL

-69 EVNCDS
+69 DVNCDS
-75 LKKVIDT
+75 LKDVIDS
-82 LTNDVRN
+82 LTKDVRN

-102 GRFNLMNQK
+102 GRFNLVTNK

-134 RMRHELDSIMNIA
+134 RMRHELDSIMKIA

-174 YIDSIRYNSRRIDTI
+174 YIDSIRYNSRRIDTVNWRI
-189 KLRVDT
+189 DT

-202 LKLRID
+202 LKRRID

-213 VDTLELRVDTLEQ
+213 VDTLEQ
-226 RVDTLEQ
+226 
-233 RVDTLELRV
+233 
-242 DTLELRVDTL
+242 
-252 ELRVDSLMDA
+252 RVDSLMDA

-277 PTFGSFALPVGI
+277 PTFGSFALPMGI

-313 ADLSAVLD
+313 ADMSAVLEI
-321 PGMELSAAEL
+321 GMELSAAEL

-363 NPNEVQIDP
+363 NPNEVQIDS
-372 TYKFSFVNSLGDQTP
+372 TYKFYFVNSLGDSTP
-387 VVFDALKPSQEKLT
+387 VVFDTLKPSQEKLT

-422 ESAASQLAPNISVTK
+422 ESAASQLAPNFSVTK
-437 EQLKNIAKDIID
+437 EQLKNIAKDVID

-462 VFKLAETSLDAN
+462 VFKLAQTSLDAN
-474 AVRVEWTDSLGD
+474 AVRVEWTDSMGD

-508 QGVGTSRRLPT
+508 QGIGTSRRLPT
-519 ISPLTDLSISLPTTY
+519 ISPLTELAISKPTFTPINLNDITFTIDGSPA
-534 HMDLGTVSFDVSGV
+534 HITFGAVNITPSGEVKVKIKMPESVSGTTIV
-548 TSTISFDHINIGYPD
+548 YSTTPTEYDITNL
-563 PSDVSITV
+563 DV
-571 DVPVGTP
+571 
-578 GRGADGKKTYNA
+578 
-590 DGLNNLIDD
+590 LIDD
-599 INEAFNDPTNGVI
+599 VENAFNTQSVI
-612 VKWSG
+612 WQ
-617 NVNATINQIISDI
+617 NDVNAAIDNIMNQI
-630 KTAVDNLVQTQLGA
+630 KTQVEDLVKNQIAG
-644 KLDVEVNKMLTDV
+644 KLNTEMDKMLESV
-657 KTSINN
+657 KNSINN
-663 SLSGYNSYFNKMNSL
+663 SLSGYNSYFSNMNSL

-701 QPVILYEANDGSLH
+701 QPVILYEASDGSFH

-725 KFTAA
+725 TFKAA

>member
-55 IDSLRTRL
+55 IDSLRARL

-69 EVNCDS
+69 DVNCDS
-75 LKKVIDT
+75 LKDVIDS
-82 LTNDVRN
+82 LTKDVRN

-102 GRFNLMNQK
+102 GRFNLVTNK

-134 RMRHELDSIMNIA
+134 RMRHELDSIMKIA

-174 YIDSIRYNSRRIDTI
+174 YIDSIRYNSRRIDTVNWRI
-189 KLRVDT
+189 DT

-202 LKLRID
+202 LKRRID

-213 VDTLELRVDTLEQ
+213 VDTLEQ
-226 RVDTLEQ
+226 
-233 RVDTLELRV
+233 
-242 DTLELRVDTL
+242 
-252 ELRVDSLMDA
+252 RVDSLMDA

-277 PTFGSFALPVGI
+277 PTFGSFALPMGI

-302 NNVTFPATAND
+302 NNVTFPATEND

-363 NPNEVQIDP
+363 NPNEVQIDS
-372 TYKFSFVNSLGDQTP
+372 TYKFYFVNSLGDSTP
-387 VVFDALKPSQEKLT
+387 VVFDTLKPSQEKLT

-422 ESAASQLAPNISVTK
+422 KSAASQLAPNFSVTK
-437 EQLKNIAKDIID
+437 EQLKNIAKDVID
-449 YKDGFNLSGIAGA
+449 YKDGINLSGIAGA
-462 VFKLAETSLDAN
+462 VFKLAQTSLDAN
-474 AVRVEWTDSLGD
+474 AVRVEWTDSMGD

-508 QGVGTSRRLPT
+508 QGIGTSRRLPT
-519 ISPLTDLSISLPTTY
+519 ISPLTELAISKPTFTPINLN
-534 HMDLGTVSFDVSGV
+534 DITFTIDGTPAHITFGAVNITPSGAVKVKINMPESVSG
-548 TSTISFDHINIGYPD
+548 TTIVYSATPTEYDITNL
-563 PSDVSITV
+563 DV
-571 DVPVGTP
+571 
-578 GRGADGKKTYNA
+578 
-590 DGLNNLIDD
+590 LIDD
-599 INEAFNDPTNGVI
+599 VENAFNTQSVI
-612 VKWSG
+612 WQ
-617 NVNATINQIISDI
+617 NDVNNAIDNIMNQI
-630 KTAVDNLVQTQLGA
+630 KTQVENLVKNQIAG
-644 KLDVEVNKMLTDV
+644 KLNTEMDKMLESV
-657 KTSINN
+657 KNSINN
-663 SLSGYNSYFNKMNSL
+663 SLSGYNSYFSNMNSL

-687 RINSKLD
+687 RINSKLG
-694 LDVNAIL
+694 LDVNAVL
-701 QPVILYEANDGSLH
+701 QPVILYEASDGSFH

-730 GGGIVLYPTSYTGEL
+730 GGGIVLYPTSYTAEL
-745 LAPAYQKFIAVVDG
+745 LAPAYQKYIAVVSG
-759 PGVAVSNINSGE
+759 PDAATINGGE

-789 TTGTYTIYY
+789 TPGTYTIYY

>member
-55 IDSLRTRL
+55 IDSLRARL

-69 EVNCDS
+69 DVNCDS
-75 LKKVIDT
+75 LKDVIDS
-82 LTNDVRN
+82 LTKDVRN

-102 GRFNLMNQK
+102 GRFNLVTNK

-134 RMRHELDSIMNIA
+134 RMRHELDSIMKIA

-174 YIDSIRYNSRRIDTI
+174 YIDSIRYNSRRIDTVNWRI
-189 KLRVDT
+189 DT

-202 LKLRID
+202 LKRRID

-213 VDTLELRVDTLEQ
+213 VDTLEQ
-226 RVDTLEQ
+226 
-233 RVDTLELRV
+233 
-242 DTLELRVDTL
+242 
-252 ELRVDSLMDA
+252 RVDSLMDA

-277 PTFGSFALPVGI
+277 PTFGSFALPMGI

-313 ADLSAVLD
+313 ADMSAVLEI
-321 PGMELSAAEL
+321 GMELSAAEL

-363 NPNEVQIDP
+363 NPNEVQIDS
-372 TYKFSFVNSLGDQTP
+372 TYKFYFVNSLGDSTP
-387 VVFDALKPSQEKLT
+387 VVFDTLKPSQEKLT

-422 ESAASQLAPNISVTK
+422 ESAASQLAPNFSVTK
-437 EQLKNIAKDIID
+437 EQLKNIAKDVID

-474 AVRVEWTDSLGD
+474 AVRVEWTDSMGD

-508 QGVGTSRRLPT
+508 QGIGTSRRLPT
-519 ISPLTDLSISLPTTY
+519 ISPLTELAISKPTFTPINLNDITFTIDGSPA
-534 HMDLGTVSFDVSGV
+534 HITFGAVNITPSGEVKVKINMPESVSGTTIV
-548 TSTISFDHINIGYPD
+548 YSTTPTEYDITNL
-563 PSDVSITV
+563 DV
-571 DVPVGTP
+571 
-578 GRGADGKKTYNA
+578 
-590 DGLNNLIDD
+590 LIDD
-599 INEAFNDPTNGVI
+599 VENAFNTQSVI
-612 VKWSG
+612 WQ
-617 NVNATINQIISDI
+617 NDVNAAIDNIMNQI
-630 KTAVDNLVQTQLGA
+630 KTQVEDLVKNQIAG
-644 KLDVEVNKMLTDV
+644 KLNTEMDKMLESV
-657 KTSINN
+657 KNSINN
-663 SLSGYNSYFNKMNSL
+663 SLSGYNSYFSNMNSL

-701 QPVILYEANDGSLH
+701 QPVILYEASDGSFH
-715 PMSNDPAHPS
+715 PLSNDPAHPS
-725 KFTAA
+725 TFKAA

>member
-6 LCSFLIAIS
+6 LCSLLIAIS

-42 TQMWN
+42 AQLWDSIN
-47 AINGNTKS
+47 ANADS
-55 IDSLRTRL
+55 IDSLRARISR
-63 DTLKMC
+63 LKMC
-69 EVNCDS
+69 NVNCDS
-75 LKKVIDT
+75 LNKVTDT
-82 LTNDVRN
+82 LYNEVQK
-89 LIDTIAG
+89 LKEQMDTLVK

-102 GRFNLMNQK
+102 GRFNLLNNK
-111 VNAVKGTADSAKQY
+111 ANAIKGTADSAKHY
-125 NDSIDTVIT
+125 NDSIDTVIV
-134 RMRHELDSIMNIA
+134 RMRHELDSIMKIA

-174 YIDSIRYNSRRIDTI
+174 YIDTIRYNSRRIDTLI
-189 KLRVDT
+189 LRVDT
-195 LEMRIDT
+195 LELRIDT
-202 LKLRID
+202 LKRRID

-213 VDTLELRVDTLEQ
+213 VDTLEQ
-226 RVDTLEQ
+226 
-233 RVDTLELRV
+233 
-242 DTLELRVDTL
+242 
-252 ELRVDSLMDA
+252 RVDSLMDA
-262 ERRRITSLY
+262 EKRRITSIY

-277 PTFGSFALPVGI
+277 PTFGSFALPMGI

-302 NNVTFPATAND
+302 NNVTFPATEND

-363 NPNEVQIDP
+363 NPNEVKIDS
-372 TYKFSFVNSLGDQTP
+372 TYKFYFVNSLGDSTP
-387 VVFDALKPSQEKLT
+387 VVFDTLKPSTEKLT

-409 ANTGFYEAGIKIE
+409 ANTGFYEAAIKIE
-422 ESAASQLAPNISVTK
+422 ESAASQLAPQYAVTK
-437 EQLKNIAKDIID
+437 DQLKNIAKDIIN
-449 YKDGFNLSGIAGA
+449 YKDGINLSGIAGA
-462 VFKLAETSLDAN
+462 VFKLAQTSFDAN
-474 AVRVEWTDSLGD
+474 AVRVEWTDSMGD

-508 QGVGTSRRLPT
+508 QGMGTSRRLPT
-519 ISPLTDLSISLPTTY
+519 ISPLTELSISKPTFTPINLNDITFTIDGSLAHISFGDVSIAPTGTISVDIYMPDHVDGTGNIVNATVPTTY
-534 HMDLGTVSFDVSGV
+534 TVDGLAGV
-548 TSTISFDHINIGYPD
+548 L
-563 PSDVSITV
+563 SDVET
-571 DVPVGTP
+571 
-578 GRGADGKKTYNA
+578 AFNGKKVEWETSANNA
-590 DGLNNLIDD
+590 IDNIMTQIKTQVENL
-599 INEAFNDPTNGVI
+599 
-612 VKWSG
+612 VK
-617 NVNATINQIISDI
+617 NQI
-630 KTAVDNLVQTQLGA
+630 AG
-644 KLDVEVNKMLTDV
+644 KLNTEMDKMLESV

-663 SLSGYNSYFNKMNSL
+663 SLSGYNSYFSNMNSL

-687 RINSKLD
+687 RINSKLG
-694 LDVNAIL
+694 LDVNAVL
-701 QPVILYEANDGSLH
+701 QPVILYEASDGSFH

-730 GGGIVLYPTSYTGEL
+730 GGGIVLYPTSYTAEL
-745 LAPAYQKFIAVVDG
+745 LAPAYQKYIAVVGG
-759 PGVAVSNINSGE
+759 PDAATINGGE

-789 TTGTYTIYY
+789 TPGTYTIYY

>member
-6 LCSFLIAIS
+6 LCSLLIAIS

-42 TQMWN
+42 AQLWDSIN
-47 AINGNTKS
+47 ANADS
-55 IDSLRTRL
+55 IDSLRARISR
-63 DTLKMC
+63 LKMC
-69 EVNCDS
+69 NVNCDS
-75 LKKVIDT
+75 LNKVTDT
-82 LTNDVRN
+82 LYNEVQK
-89 LIDTIAG
+89 LKEQMDTLVK

-102 GRFNLMNQK
+102 GRFNLLNNK
-111 VNAVKGTADSAKQY
+111 ANAIKGTADSAKHY
-125 NDSIDTVIT
+125 NDSIDTVIV
-134 RMRHELDSIMNIA
+134 RMRHELDSIMKIA

-174 YIDSIRYNSRRIDTI
+174 YIDTIRYNSRRIDTLI
-189 KLRVDT
+189 LRVDT
-195 LEMRIDT
+195 LELRIDT
-202 LKLRID
+202 LKRRID

-213 VDTLELRVDTLEQ
+213 VDTLEQ
-226 RVDTLEQ
+226 
-233 RVDTLELRV
+233 
-242 DTLELRVDTL
+242 
-252 ELRVDSLMDA
+252 RVDSLMDA
-262 ERRRITSLY
+262 EKRRITSIY

-277 PTFGSFALPVGI
+277 PTFGSFALPMGI

-302 NNVTFPATAND
+302 NNVTFPATEND

-363 NPNEVQIDP
+363 NPNEVKIDS
-372 TYKFSFVNSLGDQTP
+372 TYKFYFVNSLGDSTP
-387 VVFDALKPSQEKLT
+387 VVFDTLKPSTEKLT

-409 ANTGFYEAGIKIE
+409 ANTGFYEAAIKIE
-422 ESAASQLAPNISVTK
+422 ESAASQLAPQYAVTK
-437 EQLKNIAKDIID
+437 DQLKNIAKDIIN
-449 YKDGFNLSGIAGA
+449 YKDGINLSGIAGA
-462 VFKLAETSLDAN
+462 VFKLAQTSFDAN
-474 AVRVEWTDSLGD
+474 AVRVEWTDSMGD

-508 QGVGTSRRLPT
+508 QGIGTSRRLPT
-519 ISPLTDLSISLPTTY
+519 ISPLTELSISKPTFTPINLNDITFTIDGTPA
-534 HMDLGTVSFDVSGV
+534 HISFGDVSISTTGTVSVD
-548 TSTISFDHINIGYPD
+548 IYMPDH
-563 PSDVSITV
+563 V
-571 DVPVGTP
+571 DGT
-578 GRGADGKKTYNA
+578 GQ
-590 DGLNNLIDD
+590 I
-599 INEAFNDPTNGVI
+599 
-612 VKWSG
+612 
-617 NVNATINQIISDI
+617 VNATVPTQYTVDGLAGVLSDVETAFNGKKVEWETSANNAIDNIMTQIKTQVENLVKNQI
-630 KTAVDNLVQTQLGA
+630 AG
-644 KLDVEVNKMLTDV
+644 KLNTEMDKMLESV

-663 SLSGYNSYFNKMNSL
+663 SLSGYNSYFSNMNSL

-687 RINSKLD
+687 RINSKLG
-694 LDVNAIL
+694 LDVNAVL
-701 QPVILYEANDGSLH
+701 QPVILYEASDGSFH

-730 GGGIVLYPTSYTGEL
+730 GGGIVLYPTSYTAEL
-745 LAPAYQKFIAVVDG
+745 LAPAYQKYIAVVGG
-759 PGVAVSNINSGE
+759 PDAATINGGE

-789 TTGTYTIYY
+789 TPGTYTIYY

>member
-55 IDSLRTRL
+55 IDSLRARL

-69 EVNCDS
+69 DVNCDS
-75 LKKVIDT
+75 LKDVIDS
-82 LTNDVRN
+82 LTKDVRN

-102 GRFNLMNQK
+102 GRFNLVTNK

-134 RMRHELDSIMNIA
+134 RMRHELDSIMKIA

-174 YIDSIRYNSRRIDTI
+174 YIDSIRYNSRRIDTVNWRI
-189 KLRVDT
+189 DT

-202 LKLRID
+202 LKRRID

-213 VDTLELRVDTLEQ
+213 VDTLEQ
-226 RVDTLEQ
+226 
-233 RVDTLELRV
+233 
-242 DTLELRVDTL
+242 
-252 ELRVDSLMDA
+252 RVDSLMDA

-277 PTFGSFALPVGI
+277 PTFGSFALPMGI

-313 ADLSAVLD
+313 ADMSAVLEI
-321 PGMELSAAEL
+321 GMELSAAEL

-363 NPNEVQIDP
+363 NPNEVQIDS
-372 TYKFSFVNSLGDQTP
+372 TYKFYFVNSLGDSTP
-387 VVFDALKPSQEKLT
+387 VVFDTLKPSQEKLT

-422 ESAASQLAPNISVTK
+422 ESAASQLAPNFSVTK
-437 EQLKNIAKDIID
+437 EQLKNIAKDVID

-462 VFKLAETSLDAN
+462 VFKLAQTSLDAN
-474 AVRVEWTDSLGD
+474 AVRVEWTDSMGD

-519 ISPLTDLSISLPTTY
+519 ISPLTELAISKPTFTPINLN
-534 HMDLGTVSFDVSGV
+534 DITFTIDGTPAHITFGAVNITPSGEVKVKINMPESVSG
-548 TSTISFDHINIGYPD
+548 TTIVYSATPTEYNITNL
-563 PSDVSITV
+563 DV
-571 DVPVGTP
+571 
-578 GRGADGKKTYNA
+578 
-590 DGLNNLIDD
+590 LIDD
-599 INEAFNDPTNGVI
+599 VENAFNTQSVI
-612 VKWSG
+612 WQ
-617 NVNATINQIISDI
+617 NDVNNAIDNIMNQI
-630 KTAVDNLVQTQLGA
+630 KTQVENLVKNQIAG
-644 KLDVEVNKMLTDV
+644 KLNTEMDKMLESV
-657 KTSINN
+657 KNSINN
-663 SLSGYNSYFNKMNSL
+663 SLSGYNSYFSNMNSL

-701 QPVILYEANDGSLH
+701 QPVILYEASDGSFH

-725 KFTAA
+725 TFKAA

-745 LAPAYQKFIAVVDG
+745 LAPAYQKFIAVADG

>member
-55 IDSLRTRL
+55 IDSLRARL

-69 EVNCDS
+69 DVNCDS
-75 LKKVIDT
+75 LKDVIDS
-82 LTNDVRN
+82 LTKDVRN

-102 GRFNLMNQK
+102 GRFNLVTNK

-134 RMRHELDSIMNIA
+134 RMRHELDSIMKIA

-174 YIDSIRYNSRRIDTI
+174 YIDSIRYNSRRIDTVNWRI
-189 KLRVDT
+189 DT

-202 LKLRID
+202 LKRRID

-213 VDTLELRVDTLEQ
+213 VDTLEQ
-226 RVDTLEQ
+226 
-233 RVDTLELRV
+233 
-242 DTLELRVDTL
+242 
-252 ELRVDSLMDA
+252 RVDSLMDA

-277 PTFGSFALPVGI
+277 PTFGSFALPMGI

-313 ADLSAVLD
+313 ADMSAVLEI
-321 PGMELSAAEL
+321 GMELSAAEL

-363 NPNEVQIDP
+363 NPNEVQIDS
-372 TYKFSFVNSLGDQTP
+372 TYKFYFVNSLGDSTP
-387 VVFDALKPSQEKLT
+387 VVFDTLKPSQEKLT

-422 ESAASQLAPNISVTK
+422 ESAASQLAPNFSVTK
-437 EQLKNIAKDIID
+437 EQLKNIAKDVID

-474 AVRVEWTDSLGD
+474 AVRVEWTDSMGD

-508 QGVGTSRRLPT
+508 QGIGTSRRLPT
-519 ISPLTDLSISLPTTY
+519 ISPLTELAISKPTFTPINLN
-534 HMDLGTVSFDVSGV
+534 DITFTIDGTPAHITFGAVNITPSGEVKVKINMPESVSGTTIV
-548 TSTISFDHINIGYPD
+548 YSTTPTEYNITNL
-563 PSDVSITV
+563 DV
-571 DVPVGTP
+571 
-578 GRGADGKKTYNA
+578 
-590 DGLNNLIDD
+590 LIDD
-599 INEAFNDPTNGVI
+599 VENAFNTQSVI
-612 VKWSG
+612 WQ
-617 NVNATINQIISDI
+617 NDVNNAIDNIMNQI
-630 KTAVDNLVQTQLGA
+630 KTQVENLVKNQIAG
-644 KLDVEVNKMLTDV
+644 KLNTEMDKMLESV
-657 KTSINN
+657 KNSINN
-663 SLSGYNSYFNKMNSL
+663 SLSGYNSYFSNMNSL

-701 QPVILYEANDGSLH
+701 QPVILYEASDGSFH

-725 KFTAA
+725 TFKAA

>member
-6 LCSFLIAIS
+6 LCSLLIAIS

-42 TQMWN
+42 AQLWDSIN
-47 AINGNTKS
+47 ANADS
-55 IDSLRTRL
+55 IDSLRARISR
-63 DTLKMC
+63 LKMC
-69 EVNCDS
+69 NVNCDS
-75 LKKVIDT
+75 LQKVVDT
-82 LTNDVRN
+82 LVNDVRKM
-89 LIDTIAG
+89 IDTIAG

-102 GRFNLMNQK
+102 GRFNLLNNK

-125 NDSIDTVIT
+125 NDSIDTVIV
-134 RMRHELDSIMNIA
+134 RMRHELDSIMKIA

-174 YIDSIRYNSRRIDTI
+174 YIDTIRYNSRRIDTLI
-189 KLRVDT
+189 LRVDT
-195 LEMRIDT
+195 LELRIDT
-202 LKLRID
+202 LKRRID

-213 VDTLELRVDTLEQ
+213 VDTLEQ
-226 RVDTLEQ
+226 
-233 RVDTLELRV
+233 
-242 DTLELRVDTL
+242 
-252 ELRVDSLMDA
+252 RVDSLMDA
-262 ERRRITSLY
+262 EKRRITSLY
-271 VQGTVN
+271 VQGAVN
-277 PTFGSFALPVGI
+277 PTFGSFALPMGI
-289 RSNILSCYYGEAL
+289 RTNILSCYYGEAL
-302 NNVTFPATAND
+302 NNVTFPATEND

-363 NPNEVQIDP
+363 NPNEVKIDS
-372 TYKFSFVNSLGDQTP
+372 TYKFYFVNSLGDSTP
-387 VVFDALKPSQEKLT
+387 VVFDTLKPSQEKLT
-401 FGLSNRAA
+401 FGLTNRAA

-422 ESAASQLAPNISVTK
+422 ESAASQLAPNFAVTK
-437 EQLKNIAKDIID
+437 DQLKNIAKDIIS
-449 YKDGFNLSGIAGA
+449 YNDGINLSGIAGA
-462 VFKLAETSLDAN
+462 VFKLAQTSLDAN
-474 AVRVEWTDSLGD
+474 AVRVEWKDSLGE

-508 QGVGTSRRLPT
+508 QGIGTSRRLPT
-519 ISPLTDLSISLPTTY
+519 ISPLSDLSISKPSFTPINLNDVNFTISGTPSNISFGTVNISTT
-534 HMDLGTVSFDVSGV
+534 GTVSVTVKKPVSYNSV
-548 TSTISFDHINIGYPD
+548 TGKFTEKDTTY
-563 PSDVSITV
+563 TV
-571 DVPVGTP
+571 
-578 GRGADGKKTYNA
+578 A
-590 DGLNNLIDD
+590 GLNSILDD
-599 INEAFNDPTNGVI
+599 IENSFGAKVVDMKDSVNKAIDNIKGQIETQVEDL
-612 VKWSG
+612 VK
-617 NVNATINQIISDI
+617 NQI
-630 KTAVDNLVQTQLGA
+630 AG
-644 KLDVEVNKMLTDV
+644 KLNTEIDKMLESV
-657 KTSINN
+657 KNSINN
-663 SLSGYNSYFNKMNSL
+663 SLSGYNSYFSNMNSL

-687 RINSKLD
+687 RINSKLG
-694 LDVNAIL
+694 LDVNAVL
-701 QPVILYEANDGSLH
+701 QPVILYEASDGSFH

-730 GGGIVLYPTSYTGEL
+730 GGGIVLYPTSYTAEL
-745 LAPAYQKFIAVVDG
+745 LAPAYQKYIAVVGG
-759 PGVAVSNINSGE
+759 PDAATINGGE

-789 TTGTYTIYY
+789 TPGTYTIYY

>member
-6 LCSFLIAIS
+6 LCSLMIAIS

-42 TQMWN
+42 SQMWK

-55 IDSLRTRL
+55 IDSLRARL

-89 LIDTIAG
+89 LIDTISG

-195 LEMRIDT
+195 LELRIDT
-202 LKLRID
+202 LKRRID
-208 TLEWR
+208 TLEW
-213 VDTLELRVDTLEQ
+213 RVDTLEQ

-233 RVDTLELRV
+233 RVD
-242 DTLELRVDTL
+242 
-252 ELRVDSLMDA
+252 SLMDA
-262 ERRRITSLY
+262 EKRRITSLY

-277 PTFGSFALPVGI
+277 PTFGSFALPMGI

-302 NNVTFPATAND
+302 NDVTFPATAND
-313 ADLSAVLD
+313 ADMSAVLEI
-321 PGMELSAAEL
+321 GMELSAAEL

-336 PTQTSISQGNTIIS
+336 PTQTSISSGSTIIS

-363 NPNEVQIDP
+363 NPNEVQIDS
-372 TYKFSFVNSLGDQTP
+372 TYKFYFVNSVGDSTP
-387 VVFDALKPSQEKLT
+387 VVFDTLKPSQEILT
-401 FGLSNRAA
+401 FGMSNRAA

-422 ESAASQLAPNISVTK
+422 ESAASQLAPKFSVTK
-437 EQLKNIAKDIID
+437 DQLKNIAKDVID

-462 VFKLAETSLDAN
+462 VLKLAETSLDAN
-474 AVRVEWTDSLGD
+474 AVRVEWTDSMGD

-508 QGVGTSRRLPT
+508 QGIGTSHRLPT
-519 ISPLTDLSISLPTTY
+519 ISPLTELSISKPSFTPINLNDITLTIDGTPAHISFGAVNITPSGAVTVDI
-534 HMDLGTVSFDVSGV
+534 HMPESVSGTTIVYSTTPTSYTV
-548 TSTISFDHINIGYPD
+548 TNL
-563 PSDVSITV
+563 DV
-571 DVPVGTP
+571 
-578 GRGADGKKTYNA
+578 
-590 DGLNNLIDD
+590 LIDD
-599 INEAFNDPTNGVI
+599 VENAFNTQTVI
-612 VKWSG
+612 WQ
-617 NVNATINQIISDI
+617 NDVNAAIDNIMNQI
-630 KTAVDNLVQTQLGA
+630 KTQVEDLVKNQIAV
-644 KLDVEVNKMLTDV
+644 KLNTEIDKMLESV

-663 SLSGYNSYFNKMNSL
+663 SLSGYNSYFSKMNSL

-694 LDVNAIL
+694 LDVNAVL
-701 QPVILYEANDGSLH
+701 QPVILYEGSDGSFH

-759 PGVAVSNINSGE
+759 PGVAVSNINNGE

>member
-6 LCSFLIAIS
+6 LCSLLIAIS

-42 TQMWN
+42 AQLWDSIN
-47 AINGNTKS
+47 ANADS
-55 IDSLRTRL
+55 IDSLRARISR
-63 DTLKMC
+63 LKMC
-69 EVNCDS
+69 NVNCDS
-75 LKKVIDT
+75 LQKVVDT
-82 LTNDVRN
+82 LVNDVRKM
-89 LIDTIAG
+89 IDTIAG

-102 GRFNLMNQK
+102 GRFNLLNNK
-111 VNAVKGTADSAKQY
+111 VNAVKGTADSAKHY
-125 NDSIDTVIT
+125 NDSIDTVIV
-134 RMRHELDSIMNIA
+134 RMRHELDSIMKIA

-174 YIDSIRYNSRRIDTI
+174 YIDTIRYNSRRIDTLI
-189 KLRVDT
+189 LRVDT
-195 LEMRIDT
+195 LELRIDT
-202 LKLRID
+202 LKRRID

-213 VDTLELRVDTLEQ
+213 VDTLEQ
-226 RVDTLEQ
+226 
-233 RVDTLELRV
+233 
-242 DTLELRVDTL
+242 
-252 ELRVDSLMDA
+252 RVDSLMDA
-262 ERRRITSLY
+262 EKRRITSIY

-277 PTFGSFALPVGI
+277 PTFGSFALPMGI

-302 NNVTFPATAND
+302 NNVTFPATEND

-363 NPNEVQIDP
+363 NPNEVKIDS
-372 TYKFSFVNSLGDQTP
+372 TYKFYFVNSLGDSTP
-387 VVFDALKPSQEKLT
+387 VVFDTLKPSTEKLT

-409 ANTGFYEAGIKIE
+409 ANTGFYEAAIKIE
-422 ESAASQLAPNISVTK
+422 ESAASQLAPQYTVTK
-437 EQLKNIAKDIID
+437 DQLKNIAKDIIN
-449 YKDGFNLSGIAGA
+449 YKDGINLSGIAGA
-462 VFKLAETSLDAN
+462 VFKLAQTSFDAN
-474 AVRVEWTDSLGD
+474 AVRVEWTDSMGD

-508 QGVGTSRRLPT
+508 QGMGTSRRLPT
-519 ISPLTDLSISLPTTY
+519 ISPLTDLSISVPSTI
-534 HMDLGTVSFDVSGV
+534 HVDLSSITFDVSGI
-548 TSTISFDHINIGYPD
+548 TSNIGFGTVNIGYPT
-563 PSDVSITV
+563 VTITV

-578 GRGADGKKTYNA
+578 GRGADGKKTYPV
-590 DGLNNLIDD
+590 DGLDAMIDD
-599 INEAFNDPTNGVI
+599 INSTFAGQTVTWASDVNTAINNI
-612 VKWSG
+612 V
-617 NVNATINQIISDI
+617 NDI
-630 KTAVDNLVQTQLGA
+630 KTKVDDLIQTQLGA
-644 KLDVEVNKMLTDV
+644 KLDTEINKMLTDV
-657 KTSINN
+657 QTSINN
-663 SLSGYNSYFNKMNSL
+663 SLSGYNSYFSKMNSL

-687 RINSKLD
+687 RINSKLG
-694 LDVNAIL
+694 LDVNAVL
-701 QPVILYEANDGSLH
+701 QPVILYEASDGSFH

-730 GGGIVLYPTSYTGEL
+730 GGGIVLYPTSYTAEL
-745 LAPAYQKFIAVVDG
+745 LAPAYQKFIAVVGG
-759 PGVAVSNINSGE
+759 PDAATINGGE

-789 TTGTYTIYY
+789 TPGTYTIYY

>member
-42 TQMWN
+42 TQMCN

-55 IDSLRTRL
+55 IDSLRARL

-69 EVNCDS
+69 DVNCDS
-75 LKKVIDT
+75 LKDVIDS
-82 LTNDVRN
+82 LTKDVRN

-102 GRFNLMNQK
+102 GRFNLVTNK

-134 RMRHELDSIMNIA
+134 RMRHELDSIMKIA

-174 YIDSIRYNSRRIDTI
+174 YIDSIRYNSRRIDTVNWRI
-189 KLRVDT
+189 DT

-202 LKLRID
+202 LKRRID

-213 VDTLELRVDTLEQ
+213 VDTLEQ
-226 RVDTLEQ
+226 
-233 RVDTLELRV
+233 
-242 DTLELRVDTL
+242 
-252 ELRVDSLMDA
+252 RVDSLMDA

-277 PTFGSFALPVGI
+277 PTFGSFALPMGI

-313 ADLSAVLD
+313 ADMSAVLEI
-321 PGMELSAAEL
+321 GMELSAAEL

-363 NPNEVQIDP
+363 NPNEVQIDS
-372 TYKFSFVNSLGDQTP
+372 TYKFYFVNSLGDSTP
-387 VVFDALKPSQEKLT
+387 VVFDTLKPSQEKLT
-401 FGLSNRAA
+401 FGLFNRAA

-422 ESAASQLAPNISVTK
+422 ESAASQLAPNFSVTK
-437 EQLKNIAKDIID
+437 EQLKNIAKDVID

-462 VFKLAETSLDAN
+462 VFKLAQTSLDAN
-474 AVRVEWTDSLGD
+474 AVRVEWTDSMGD

-508 QGVGTSRRLPT
+508 QGIGTSRRLPT
-519 ISPLTDLSISLPTTY
+519 ISPLTELAISKPTFTPINLN
-534 HMDLGTVSFDVSGV
+534 DITFTIDGTPAHITFGAVNITPSGEVKVKINMPESVSG
-548 TSTISFDHINIGYPD
+548 TTIVYSATPTEYNITNL
-563 PSDVSITV
+563 DV
-571 DVPVGTP
+571 
-578 GRGADGKKTYNA
+578 
-590 DGLNNLIDD
+590 LIDD
-599 INEAFNDPTNGVI
+599 VENAFNTQSVI
-612 VKWSG
+612 WQ
-617 NVNATINQIISDI
+617 NDVNNAIDNIMNQI
-630 KTAVDNLVQTQLGA
+630 KTQVENLVKNQIAG
-644 KLDVEVNKMLTDV
+644 KLNTEMDKMLESV
-657 KTSINN
+657 KNSINN
-663 SLSGYNSYFNKMNSL
+663 SLSGYNSYFSNMNSL

-701 QPVILYEANDGSLH
+701 QPVILYEASDGSFH

-725 KFTAA
+725 TFKAA

>member
-55 IDSLRTRL
+55 IDSLRARL

-69 EVNCDS
+69 DVNCDS
-75 LKKVIDT
+75 LKDVIDS
-82 LTNDVRN
+82 LTKDVRN

-102 GRFNLMNQK
+102 GRFNLVTNK

-134 RMRHELDSIMNIA
+134 RMRHELDSIMKIA

-174 YIDSIRYNSRRIDTI
+174 YIDSIRYNSRRIDTVNWRI
-189 KLRVDT
+189 DT

-202 LKLRID
+202 LKRRID

-213 VDTLELRVDTLEQ
+213 VDTLEQ
-226 RVDTLEQ
+226 
-233 RVDTLELRV
+233 
-242 DTLELRVDTL
+242 
-252 ELRVDSLMDA
+252 RVDSLMDA

-277 PTFGSFALPVGI
+277 PTFGSFALPMGI

-313 ADLSAVLD
+313 ADMSAVLEI
-321 PGMELSAAEL
+321 GMELSAAEL

-363 NPNEVQIDP
+363 NPNEVQIDS
-372 TYKFSFVNSLGDQTP
+372 TYKFYFVNSLGDSTP
-387 VVFDALKPSQEKLT
+387 VVFDTLKPSQEKLT

-422 ESAASQLAPNISVTK
+422 ESAASQLAPNFSVTK
-437 EQLKNIAKDIID
+437 EQLKNIAKDVID

-474 AVRVEWTDSLGD
+474 AVRVEWTDSMGD

-508 QGVGTSRRLPT
+508 QGIGTSRRLPT
-519 ISPLTDLSISLPTTY
+519 ISPLTELAISKPTFTPINLNDITFTIDGSPA
-534 HMDLGTVSFDVSGV
+534 HITFGAVNITPSGEVKVKINMPESVSGTTIV
-548 TSTISFDHINIGYPD
+548 YSTTPTEYDITNL
-563 PSDVSITV
+563 DV
-571 DVPVGTP
+571 
-578 GRGADGKKTYNA
+578 
-590 DGLNNLIDD
+590 LIDD
-599 INEAFNDPTNGVI
+599 VENAFNTQSVI
-612 VKWSG
+612 WQ
-617 NVNATINQIISDI
+617 NDVNAAIDNIMNQI
-630 KTAVDNLVQTQLGA
+630 KTQVEDLVKNQIAG
-644 KLDVEVNKMLTDV
+644 KLNTEMDKMLESV
-657 KTSINN
+657 KNSINN
-663 SLSGYNSYFNKMNSL
+663 SLSGYNSYFSNMNSL

-701 QPVILYEANDGSLH
+701 QPVILYEASDGSFH

-725 KFTAA
+725 TFKAA

>member
-6 LCSFLIAIS
+6 LCSLLIAIS

-42 TQMWN
+42 AQLWDSIN
-47 AINGNTKS
+47 ANADS
-55 IDSLRTRL
+55 IDSLRARISR
-63 DTLKMC
+63 LKMC
-69 EVNCDS
+69 NVNCDS
-75 LKKVIDT
+75 LQKVVDT
-82 LTNDVRN
+82 LVNDVRKM
-89 LIDTIAG
+89 IDTIAG

-102 GRFNLMNQK
+102 GRFNLLNNK
-111 VNAVKGTADSAKQY
+111 VNAVKGTADSAKHY
-125 NDSIDTVIT
+125 NDSIDTVIV
-134 RMRHELDSIMNIA
+134 RMRHELDSIMKIA

-174 YIDSIRYNSRRIDTI
+174 YIDTIRYNSRRIDTLI
-189 KLRVDT
+189 LRVDT
-195 LEMRIDT
+195 LELRIDT
-202 LKLRID
+202 LKRRID

-213 VDTLELRVDTLEQ
+213 VDTLEQ
-226 RVDTLEQ
+226 
-233 RVDTLELRV
+233 
-242 DTLELRVDTL
+242 
-252 ELRVDSLMDA
+252 RVDSLMDA
-262 ERRRITSLY
+262 EKRRITSIY
-271 VQGTVN
+271 VQGAVN
-277 PTFGSFALPVGI
+277 PTFGSFALPMGI

-302 NNVTFPATAND
+302 NNVTFPATEND

-363 NPNEVQIDP
+363 NPNEVKIDS
-372 TYKFSFVNSLGDQTP
+372 TYKFYFVNSLGDSTP
-387 VVFDALKPSQEKLT
+387 VVFDTLKPSTEKLT

-409 ANTGFYEAGIKIE
+409 ANTGFYEAAIKIE
-422 ESAASQLAPNISVTK
+422 ESAASQLAPQYAVTK
-437 EQLKNIAKDIID
+437 DQLKNIAKDIIN
-449 YKDGFNLSGIAGA
+449 YKDGINLSGIAGA
-462 VFKLAETSLDAN
+462 VFKLAQTSFDAN
-474 AVRVEWTDSLGD
+474 AVRVEWTDSMGD

-508 QGVGTSRRLPT
+508 QGMGTSRRLPT
-519 ISPLTDLSISLPTTY
+519 ISPLTDLSISVPSTI
-534 HMDLGTVSFDVSGV
+534 HIDLSSITFDVSGI
-548 TSTISFDHINIGYPD
+548 TSSIGFGTVNIGYPT
-563 PSDVSITV
+563 VTITV

-578 GRGADGKKTYNA
+578 GRGADGKKTYPV
-590 DGLNNLIDD
+590 DGLNAMIDD
-599 INEAFNDPTNGVI
+599 INNTFAGQTVTWASDVNTAINNI
-612 VKWSG
+612 V
-617 NVNATINQIISDI
+617 NDI
-630 KTAVDNLVQTQLGA
+630 KTKVDDLIQTQLGA
-644 KLDVEVNKMLTDV
+644 KLDTEINKMLTDV
-657 KTSINN
+657 QTSINN
-663 SLSGYNSYFNKMNSL
+663 SLSGYNSYFSNMNSL

-687 RINSKLD
+687 RINSKLG
-694 LDVNAIL
+694 LDVNAVL
-701 QPVILYEANDGSLH
+701 QPVILYEASDGSFH

-730 GGGIVLYPTSYTGEL
+730 GGGIVLYPTSYTAEL
-745 LAPAYQKFIAVVDG
+745 LAPAYQKFIAVVGG
-759 PGVAVSNINSGE
+759 PDAATINGGE

-789 TTGTYTIYY
+789 TPGTYTIYY

>member
-6 LCSFLIAIS
+6 LCSLLIAIS

-42 TQMWN
+42 AQLWDSIN
-47 AINGNTKS
+47 ANADS
-55 IDSLRTRL
+55 IDSLRARISR
-63 DTLKMC
+63 LKMC
-69 EVNCDS
+69 NVNCDS
-75 LKKVIDT
+75 LQKVVDT
-82 LTNDVRN
+82 LVNDVRKM
-89 LIDTIAG
+89 IDTIAG

-102 GRFNLMNQK
+102 GRFNLLNNK
-111 VNAVKGTADSAKQY
+111 VNAVKGTADSAKHY
-125 NDSIDTVIT
+125 NDSIDTVIV
-134 RMRHELDSIMNIA
+134 RMRHELDSIMKIA

-174 YIDSIRYNSRRIDTI
+174 YIDTIRYNSRRIDTLI
-189 KLRVDT
+189 LRVDT
-195 LEMRIDT
+195 LELRIDT
-202 LKLRID
+202 LKRRID

-213 VDTLELRVDTLEQ
+213 VDTLEQ
-226 RVDTLEQ
+226 
-233 RVDTLELRV
+233 
-242 DTLELRVDTL
+242 
-252 ELRVDSLMDA
+252 RVDSLMDA
-262 ERRRITSLY
+262 EKRRITSIY

-277 PTFGSFALPVGI
+277 PTFGSFALPMGI

-302 NNVTFPATAND
+302 NNVTFPATEND

-363 NPNEVQIDP
+363 NPNEVKIDS
-372 TYKFSFVNSLGDQTP
+372 TYKFYFVNSLGDSTP
-387 VVFDALKPSQEKLT
+387 VVFDTLKPSTEKLT

-409 ANTGFYEAGIKIE
+409 ANTGFYEAAIKIE
-422 ESAASQLAPNISVTK
+422 ESAASQLAPQYAVTK
-437 EQLKNIAKDIID
+437 DQLKNIAKDIIN
-449 YKDGFNLSGIAGA
+449 YKDGINLSGIAGA
-462 VFKLAETSLDAN
+462 VFKLAQTSFDAN
-474 AVRVEWTDSLGD
+474 AVRVEWTDSMGD

-508 QGVGTSRRLPT
+508 QGIGTSRRLPT
-519 ISPLTDLSISLPTTY
+519 ISPLTELSISKPTFTPINLNDITFTIDGTPA
-534 HMDLGTVSFDVSGV
+534 HISFGDVSISTTGTVSVD
-548 TSTISFDHINIGYPD
+548 IYMPDH
-563 PSDVSITV
+563 V
-571 DVPVGTP
+571 DGT
-578 GRGADGKKTYNA
+578 GQ
-590 DGLNNLIDD
+590 I
-599 INEAFNDPTNGVI
+599 
-612 VKWSG
+612 
-617 NVNATINQIISDI
+617 VNATVPTQYTVDGLAGVLSDVETAFNGKKVEWETSANNAIDNIMTQIKTQVENLVKNQI
-630 KTAVDNLVQTQLGA
+630 AG
-644 KLDVEVNKMLTDV
+644 KLNTEMDKMLESV

-663 SLSGYNSYFNKMNSL
+663 SLSGYNSYFSNMNSL

-687 RINSKLD
+687 RINSKLG
-694 LDVNAIL
+694 LDVNAVL
-701 QPVILYEANDGSLH
+701 QPVILYEASDGSFH

-730 GGGIVLYPTSYTGEL
+730 GGGIVLYPTSYTAEL
-745 LAPAYQKFIAVVDG
+745 LAPAYQKYIAVVGG
-759 PGVAVSNINSGE
+759 PDAATINGGE

-789 TTGTYTIYY
+789 TPGTYTIYY

>member
-6 LCSFLIAIS
+6 LCSLLIAIS

-42 TQMWN
+42 AQLWDSIN
-47 AINGNTKS
+47 ANADS
-55 IDSLRTRL
+55 IDSLRARISR
-63 DTLKMC
+63 LKMC
-69 EVNCDS
+69 NVNCDS
-75 LKKVIDT
+75 LQKVVDT
-82 LTNDVRN
+82 LVNDVRKM
-89 LIDTIAG
+89 IDTIAG

-102 GRFNLMNQK
+102 GRFNLLNNK
-111 VNAVKGTADSAKQY
+111 VNAVKGTADSAKHY
-125 NDSIDTVIT
+125 NDSIDTVIV
-134 RMRHELDSIMNIA
+134 RMRHELDSIMKIA

-174 YIDSIRYNSRRIDTI
+174 YIDTIRYNSRRIDTLI
-189 KLRVDT
+189 LRVDT
-195 LEMRIDT
+195 LELRIDT
-202 LKLRID
+202 LKRRID

-213 VDTLELRVDTLEQ
+213 VDTLEQ
-226 RVDTLEQ
+226 
-233 RVDTLELRV
+233 
-242 DTLELRVDTL
+242 
-252 ELRVDSLMDA
+252 RVDSLMDA
-262 ERRRITSLY
+262 EKRRITSIY

-277 PTFGSFALPVGI
+277 PTFGSFALPMGI

-302 NNVTFPATAND
+302 NNVTFPATEND

-363 NPNEVQIDP
+363 NPNEVKIDS
-372 TYKFSFVNSLGDQTP
+372 TYKFYFVNSLGDSTP
-387 VVFDALKPSQEKLT
+387 VVFDTLKPSTEKLT

-409 ANTGFYEAGIKIE
+409 ANTGFYEAAIKIE
-422 ESAASQLAPNISVTK
+422 ESAASQLAPQYAVTK
-437 EQLKNIAKDIID
+437 DQLKNIAKDIIN
-449 YKDGFNLSGIAGA
+449 YKDGINLSGIAGA
-462 VFKLAETSLDAN
+462 VFKLAQTSFDAN
-474 AVRVEWTDSLGD
+474 AVRVEWTDSMGD

-508 QGVGTSRRLPT
+508 QGMGTSRRLPT
-519 ISPLTDLSISLPTTY
+519 ISPLTELSISKPTFTPINLNDITFTIDGSLAHISFGDVSIAPTGTISVDIYMPDHVDGTGNIVNATVPTTY
-534 HMDLGTVSFDVSGV
+534 TVDGLAGV
-548 TSTISFDHINIGYPD
+548 L
-563 PSDVSITV
+563 SDVET
-571 DVPVGTP
+571 
-578 GRGADGKKTYNA
+578 AFNGKKVEWETSANNA
-590 DGLNNLIDD
+590 IDNIMTQIKTQVENL
-599 INEAFNDPTNGVI
+599 
-612 VKWSG
+612 VK
-617 NVNATINQIISDI
+617 NQI
-630 KTAVDNLVQTQLGA
+630 AG
-644 KLDVEVNKMLTDV
+644 KLNTEMDKMLESV

-663 SLSGYNSYFNKMNSL
+663 SLSGYNSYFSNMNSL

-687 RINSKLD
+687 RINSKLG
-694 LDVNAIL
+694 LDVNAVL
-701 QPVILYEANDGSLH
+701 QPVILYEASDGSFH

-730 GGGIVLYPTSYTGEL
+730 GGGIVLYPTSYTAEL
-745 LAPAYQKFIAVVDG
+745 LAPAYQKYIAVVGG
-759 PGVAVSNINSGE
+759 PDAATINGGE

-789 TTGTYTIYY
+789 TPGTYTIYY

>member
-55 IDSLRTRL
+55 IDSLRARL

-69 EVNCDS
+69 DVNCDS
-75 LKKVIDT
+75 LKDVIDS
-82 LTNDVRN
+82 LTKDVRN

-102 GRFNLMNQK
+102 GRFNLVTNK

-134 RMRHELDSIMNIA
+134 RMRHELDSIMKIA

-174 YIDSIRYNSRRIDTI
+174 YIDSIRYNSRRIDTVNWRI
-189 KLRVDT
+189 DT

-202 LKLRID
+202 LKRRID

-213 VDTLELRVDTLEQ
+213 VDTLEQ
-226 RVDTLEQ
+226 
-233 RVDTLELRV
+233 
-242 DTLELRVDTL
+242 
-252 ELRVDSLMDA
+252 RVDSLMDA

-277 PTFGSFALPVGI
+277 PTFGSFALPMGI

-313 ADLSAVLD
+313 ADMSAVLEI
-321 PGMELSAAEL
+321 GMELSAAEL

-363 NPNEVQIDP
+363 NPNEVKIDS
-372 TYKFSFVNSLGDQTP
+372 TYKFYFVNSLGDSTP
-387 VVFDALKPSQEKLT
+387 VVFDTLKPSQEKLT

-422 ESAASQLAPNISVTK
+422 ESAASQLAPNFSVTK
-437 EQLKNIAKDIID
+437 DQLKNIAKDIIN

-474 AVRVEWTDSLGD
+474 AVRVEWTDSMGD

-508 QGVGTSRRLPT
+508 QGIGTSRRLPT
-519 ISPLTDLSISLPTTY
+519 ISPLTELAISKPTFTPINLN
-534 HMDLGTVSFDVSGV
+534 DITFTIDGTPAHITFGAVNITPSGEVKVKINMPESVSGTTIV
-548 TSTISFDHINIGYPD
+548 YSTTPTEYNITNL
-563 PSDVSITV
+563 DV
-571 DVPVGTP
+571 
-578 GRGADGKKTYNA
+578 
-590 DGLNNLIDD
+590 LIDD
-599 INEAFNDPTNGVI
+599 VENAFNTQSVI
-612 VKWSG
+612 WQ
-617 NVNATINQIISDI
+617 NDVNNAIDNIMNQI
-630 KTAVDNLVQTQLGA
+630 KTQVENLVKNQIAG
-644 KLDVEVNKMLTDV
+644 KLNTEMDKMLESV
-657 KTSINN
+657 KNSINN
-663 SLSGYNSYFNKMNSL
+663 SLSGYNSYFSNMNSL

-701 QPVILYEANDGSLH
+701 QPVILYEASDGSFH

-725 KFTAA
+725 TFKAA

>member
-55 IDSLRTRL
+55 IDSLRARL

-69 EVNCDS
+69 DVNCDS
-75 LKKVIDT
+75 LKDVIDS
-82 LTNDVRN
+82 LTKDVRN

-102 GRFNLMNQK
+102 GRFNLVTNK

-134 RMRHELDSIMNIA
+134 RMRHELDSIMKIA

-174 YIDSIRYNSRRIDTI
+174 YIDSIRYNSRRIDTVNWRI
-189 KLRVDT
+189 DT

-202 LKLRID
+202 LKRRID

-213 VDTLELRVDTLEQ
+213 VDTLEQ
-226 RVDTLEQ
+226 
-233 RVDTLELRV
+233 
-242 DTLELRVDTL
+242 
-252 ELRVDSLMDA
+252 RVDSLMDA

-277 PTFGSFALPVGI
+277 PTFGSFALPMGI

-313 ADLSAVLD
+313 ADMSAVLEI
-321 PGMELSAAEL
+321 GMELSAAEL

-363 NPNEVQIDP
+363 NPNEVQIDS
-372 TYKFSFVNSLGDQTP
+372 TYKFYFVNSLGDSTP
-387 VVFDALKPSQEKLT
+387 VVFDTLKPSQEKLT

-422 ESAASQLAPNISVTK
+422 ESAASQLAPNFSVTK
-437 EQLKNIAKDIID
+437 EQLKNIAKDVID

-474 AVRVEWTDSLGD
+474 AVRVEWTDSMGD

-508 QGVGTSRRLPT
+508 QGIGTSRRLPT
-519 ISPLTDLSISLPTTY
+519 ISPLTELAISKPTFTPINLN
-534 HMDLGTVSFDVSGV
+534 DITFTIDGTPAHITFGAVNITPSGEVKVKINMPESVSG
-548 TSTISFDHINIGYPD
+548 TTIVYSATPTEYNITNL
-563 PSDVSITV
+563 DV
-571 DVPVGTP
+571 
-578 GRGADGKKTYNA
+578 
-590 DGLNNLIDD
+590 LIDD
-599 INEAFNDPTNGVI
+599 VENAFNTQSVI
-612 VKWSG
+612 WQ
-617 NVNATINQIISDI
+617 NDVNNAIDNIMNQI
-630 KTAVDNLVQTQLGA
+630 KTQVENLVKNQIAG
-644 KLDVEVNKMLTDV
+644 KLNTEMDKMLESV
-657 KTSINN
+657 KNSINN
-663 SLSGYNSYFNKMNSL
+663 SLSGYNSYFSNMNSL

-701 QPVILYEANDGSLH
+701 QPVILYEASDGSFH

-725 KFTAA
+725 TFKAA

>member
-55 IDSLRTRL
+55 IDSLRARL

-69 EVNCDS
+69 DVNCDS
-75 LKKVIDT
+75 LKDVIDS
-82 LTNDVRN
+82 LTKDVRN

-102 GRFNLMNQK
+102 GRFNLVTNK

-134 RMRHELDSIMNIA
+134 RMRHELDSIMKIA

-174 YIDSIRYNSRRIDTI
+174 YIDSIRYNSRRIDTVNWRI
-189 KLRVDT
+189 DT

-202 LKLRID
+202 LKRRID

-213 VDTLELRVDTLEQ
+213 VDTLEQ
-226 RVDTLEQ
+226 
-233 RVDTLELRV
+233 
-242 DTLELRVDTL
+242 
-252 ELRVDSLMDA
+252 RVDSLMDA
-262 ERRRITSLY
+262 EKRRITSIY

-277 PTFGSFALPVGI
+277 PTFGSFALPMGI

-302 NNVTFPATAND
+302 NNVTFPATEND

-363 NPNEVQIDP
+363 NPNEVQIDS
-372 TYKFSFVNSLGDQTP
+372 TYKFYFVNSLGDSTP
-387 VVFDALKPSQEKLT
+387 VVFDTLKPSQEKLT

-422 ESAASQLAPNISVTK
+422 ESAASQLAPNFSVTK
-437 EQLKNIAKDIID
+437 EQLKNIAKDVID

-462 VFKLAETSLDAN
+462 VFKLAQTSLDAN
-474 AVRVEWTDSLGD
+474 AVRVEWTDSMGD

-508 QGVGTSRRLPT
+508 QGIGTSRRLPT
-519 ISPLTDLSISLPTTY
+519 ISPLTELAISKPTFTPINLN
-534 HMDLGTVSFDVSGV
+534 DITFTIDGTPAHITFGAVNITPSGEVKVKINMPESVSG
-548 TSTISFDHINIGYPD
+548 TTIVYSATPTEYNITNL
-563 PSDVSITV
+563 DV
-571 DVPVGTP
+571 
-578 GRGADGKKTYNA
+578 
-590 DGLNNLIDD
+590 LIDD
-599 INEAFNDPTNGVI
+599 VENAFNTQSVI
-612 VKWSG
+612 WQ
-617 NVNATINQIISDI
+617 NDVNNAIDNIMNQI
-630 KTAVDNLVQTQLGA
+630 KTQVENLVKNQIAG
-644 KLDVEVNKMLTDV
+644 KLNTEMDKMLESV
-657 KTSINN
+657 KNSINN
-663 SLSGYNSYFNKMNSL
+663 SLSGYNSYFSNMNSL

-701 QPVILYEANDGSLH
+701 QPVILYEASDGSFH

-725 KFTAA
+725 TFKAA

>member
-55 IDSLRTRL
+55 IDSLRARL

-69 EVNCDS
+69 DVNCDS
-75 LKKVIDT
+75 LKDVIDS
-82 LTNDVRN
+82 LTKDVRN

-102 GRFNLMNQK
+102 GRFNLVTNK

-134 RMRHELDSIMNIA
+134 RMRHELDSIMKIA

-174 YIDSIRYNSRRIDTI
+174 YIDSIRYNSRRIDTVNWRI
-189 KLRVDT
+189 DT

-202 LKLRID
+202 LKRRID

-213 VDTLELRVDTLEQ
+213 VDTLEQ
-226 RVDTLEQ
+226 
-233 RVDTLELRV
+233 
-242 DTLELRVDTL
+242 
-252 ELRVDSLMDA
+252 RVDSLMDA

-277 PTFGSFALPVGI
+277 PTFGSFALPMGI

-313 ADLSAVLD
+313 ADMSAVLEI
-321 PGMELSAAEL
+321 GMELSAAEL

-363 NPNEVQIDP
+363 NPNEVQIDS
-372 TYKFSFVNSLGDQTP
+372 TYKFYFVNSLGDSTP
-387 VVFDALKPSQEKLT
+387 VVFDTLKPSQEKLT

-422 ESAASQLAPNISVTK
+422 ESAASQLAPNFSVTK
-437 EQLKNIAKDIID
+437 EQLKNIAKDVID

-474 AVRVEWTDSLGD
+474 AVRVEWTDSMGD

-508 QGVGTSRRLPT
+508 QGIGTSRRLPT
-519 ISPLTDLSISLPTTY
+519 ISPLTELAISKPTFTPINLN
-534 HMDLGTVSFDVSGV
+534 DITFTIDGTPAHITFGAVNITPSGEVKVKINMPESVSGTTIV
-548 TSTISFDHINIGYPD
+548 YSTTPTEYNITNL
-563 PSDVSITV
+563 DV
-571 DVPVGTP
+571 
-578 GRGADGKKTYNA
+578 
-590 DGLNNLIDD
+590 LIDD
-599 INEAFNDPTNGVI
+599 VENAFNTQSVI
-612 VKWSG
+612 WQ
-617 NVNATINQIISDI
+617 NDVNAAIDNIMNQI
-630 KTAVDNLVQTQLGA
+630 KTQVENLVKNQIAG
-644 KLDVEVNKMLTDV
+644 KLNTEMDKMLESV
-657 KTSINN
+657 KNSINN
-663 SLSGYNSYFNKMNSL
+663 SLSGYNSYFSNMNSL

-701 QPVILYEANDGSLH
+701 QPVILYEASDGSFH

-725 KFTAA
+725 TFTAA

>member
-6 LCSFLIAIS
+6 LCSLLIAIS

-42 TQMWN
+42 AQLWDSIN
-47 AINGNTKS
+47 ANADS
-55 IDSLRTRL
+55 IDSLRARISR
-63 DTLKMC
+63 LKMC
-69 EVNCDS
+69 NVNCDS
-75 LKKVIDT
+75 LQKVVDT
-82 LTNDVRN
+82 LVNDVRKM
-89 LIDTIAG
+89 IDTIAG

-102 GRFNLMNQK
+102 GRFNLLNNK
-111 VNAVKGTADSAKQY
+111 VNAVKGTADSAKHY
-125 NDSIDTVIT
+125 NDSIDTVIV
-134 RMRHELDSIMNIA
+134 RMRHELDSIMKIA

-174 YIDSIRYNSRRIDTI
+174 YIDTIRYNSRRIDTLI
-189 KLRVDT
+189 LRVDT
-195 LEMRIDT
+195 LELRIDT
-202 LKLRID
+202 LKRRID

-213 VDTLELRVDTLEQ
+213 VDTLEQ
-226 RVDTLEQ
+226 
-233 RVDTLELRV
+233 
-242 DTLELRVDTL
+242 
-252 ELRVDSLMDA
+252 RVDSLMDA
-262 ERRRITSLY
+262 EKRRITSIY

-277 PTFGSFALPVGI
+277 PTFGSFALPMGI

-302 NNVTFPATAND
+302 NNVTFPATEND

-363 NPNEVQIDP
+363 NPNEVKIDS
-372 TYKFSFVNSLGDQTP
+372 TYKFYFVNSLGDSTP
-387 VVFDALKPSQEKLT
+387 VVFDTLKPSTEKLT

-409 ANTGFYEAGIKIE
+409 ANTGFYEAAIKIE
-422 ESAASQLAPNISVTK
+422 ESAASQLAPQYAVTK
-437 EQLKNIAKDIID
+437 DQLKNIAKDIIN
-449 YKDGFNLSGIAGA
+449 YKDGINLSGIAGA
-462 VFKLAETSLDAN
+462 VFKLAQTSFDAN
-474 AVRVEWTDSLGD
+474 AVRVEWTDSMGD

-508 QGVGTSRRLPT
+508 QGIGTSRRLPT
-519 ISPLTDLSISLPTTY
+519 ISPLTDLSISKPSFTPINLNDITFTVDGTAAHITFGTVSISSTGVISVDIYMPDHVDGTGNIVNATVPTTY
-534 HMDLGTVSFDVSGV
+534 
-548 TSTISFDHINIGYPD
+548 
-563 PSDVSITV
+563 TV
-571 DVPVGTP
+571 DGI
-578 GRGADGKKTYNA
+578 A
-590 DGLNNLIDD
+590 
-599 INEAFNDPTNGVI
+599 GV
-612 VKWSG
+612 
-617 NVNATINQIISDI
+617 
-630 KTAVDNLVQTQLGA
+630 
-644 KLDVEVNKMLTDV
+644 LTDV
-657 KTSINN
+657 ETAFNGKVVEWQAGVNNAIDNIMNQIKTQVEDLVKNQIAGKLNTEIDKMLESVKNSINN
-663 SLSGYNSYFNKMNSL
+663 SLSGYNSYFSNMNSL

-687 RINSKLD
+687 RINSKLG
-694 LDVNAIL
+694 LDVNAVL
-701 QPVILYEANDGSLH
+701 QPVILYEASDGSFH

-730 GGGIVLYPTSYTGEL
+730 GGGIVLYPTSYTAEL
-745 LAPAYQKFIAVVDG
+745 LAPAYQKYIAVVGG
-759 PGVAVSNINSGE
+759 PDAATINGGE

-789 TTGTYTIYY
+789 TPGTYTIYY

>member
-55 IDSLRTRL
+55 IDSLRARL

-102 GRFNLMNQK
+102 GRFNLLSQK

-134 RMRHELDSIMNIA
+134 RMRHELDSIMKIA

-174 YIDSIRYNSRRIDTI
+174 YIDSIRYNSRRIDTVNW
-189 KLRVDT
+189 RVDT

-202 LKLRID
+202 LKRRID

-213 VDTLELRVDTLEQ
+213 VDTLEQ
-226 RVDTLEQ
+226 
-233 RVDTLELRV
+233 
-242 DTLELRVDTL
+242 
-252 ELRVDSLMDA
+252 RVDSLMDA

-277 PTFGSFALPVGI
+277 PTFGSFALPMGI

-302 NNVTFPATAND
+302 NNV
-313 ADLSAVLD
+313 
-321 PGMELSAAEL
+321 ELSAAEL

-363 NPNEVQIDP
+363 NPNEVQIDS
-372 TYKFSFVNSLGDQTP
+372 TYKFYFVNSLGDSTP
-387 VVFDALKPSQEKLT
+387 VVFDTLKPSQEKLT

-422 ESAASQLAPNISVTK
+422 ESAASQLAPNFSVTK
-437 EQLKNIAKDIID
+437 DQLKNIAKDVID

-474 AVRVEWTDSLGD
+474 AVRVEWTDSMGD

-508 QGVGTSRRLPT
+508 QGIGTSRRLPT
-519 ISPLTDLSISLPTTY
+519 ISPLTELAISKPTFTPINLN
-534 HMDLGTVSFDVSGV
+534 DITFTIDGTPAHITFGAVNITPSGAV
-548 TSTISFDHINIGYPD
+548 
-563 PSDVSITV
+563 TV
-571 DVPVGTP
+571 DIHMPESVTGTTINYSATP
-578 GRGADGKKTYNA
+578 TSYTVTNLDV
-590 DGLNNLIDD
+590 LIDD
-599 INEAFNDPTNGVI
+599 VENAFNTQSVVWQND
-612 VKWSG
+612 
-617 NVNATINQIISDI
+617 VNAAIDNIMNQI
-630 KTAVDNLVQTQLGA
+630 KTQVENLVKVQIAG
-644 KLDVEVNKMLTDV
+644 KLNTEIDGMLESV
-657 KTSINN
+657 KNSINN
-663 SLSGYNSYFNKMNSL
+663 SLSGYNSYFSKMNSL

-701 QPVILYEANDGSLH
+701 QPVILYEASDGSFH

-725 KFTAA
+725 TFTAA